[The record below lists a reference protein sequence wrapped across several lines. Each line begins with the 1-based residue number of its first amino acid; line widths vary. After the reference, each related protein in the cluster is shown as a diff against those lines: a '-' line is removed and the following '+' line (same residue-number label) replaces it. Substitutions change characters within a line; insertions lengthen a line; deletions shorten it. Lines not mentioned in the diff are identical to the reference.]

1 MRYDSI
7 EKFNPPPPQRTMNM
21 RKHTLLLFL
30 LLMAMPVLAENRS
43 FRQAREIAER
53 HAAKN
58 GAHIGQQS
66 VKRAKV
72 LNKQQSTTSSRGYY
86 VFPHDGNC
94 GYTIVSGDDRMP
106 EIVGYS
112 TTDTYSEENM
122 PDGMKH
128 LMQAYEAMATA
139 LANGDAK
146 VERCLAEKEALAA
159 DSTYRQP
166 RVEPLLADIAW
177 GQTEPYNNLCP
188 MYDGQRRTVTGC
200 VATAMA
206 QLMMYYK
213 YPQTLKSD
221 IPAYQTS
228 SYQLD
233 MPSVSAGE
241 RYDWD
246 NMLPQYSGSAYTAAQ
261 ANAVAKLMY
270 HCGLSAKADYGP
282 STGTNCTPDVLVKY
296 WGYDPDVIKQLYRE
310 NFSLRRW
317 TYILDAELRAS
328 RPVLYGGVSTTSG
341 GHAFLCDGTD
351 GDGLYHINWGWNGWS
366 NGYFD
371 ITILNSDYSGTE
383 STTAPADGFN
393 YSCDMIVG
401 IMPDNGVADAP
412 LIETPLLKAR
422 ENEGVGCELL
432 TTERADTSG
441 SFRLSIAAE
450 FVNEEKTAFD
460 GYAGVGLKDESGIYL
475 PLSTSKIY
483 LEGMM
488 EDGSCYIEPLTFE
501 IDYSFPK
508 GRTRI
513 YQIYSTDGNT
523 WQQCGN
529 YGKLCYNFYG
539 KLFYEFD
546 ATDTTL
552 RMAEDTLSASLASVD
567 EFVEGYD
574 ASFNLTTST
583 TACSEQMV
591 MLYVYGS
598 QTPDKPSEYAQS
610 LYVNIPAKGHV
621 TRRFALRPPSAG
633 DLYVWVCDKDGRE
646 LVSAQKFEVAE
657 SQAPIL
663 TLASKHVNTTAGDLE
678 TENAYLWGYRTAVP
692 RVNADKAVL
701 TYNVRNDGGLCYAN
715 ARLTSAA
722 FNSSTPDGVY
732 SSQSKRV
739 KLSGNGA
746 VTTLTFTLPL
756 ADYEDMRSLRCYL
769 TLYNSSVS
777 AEIMDL
783 DVSEIPEVKYYMV
796 DNPNRYWIQRGS
808 ALLFYI
814 AGAPVGVHHIQASGN
829 SLTVQGGHGC
839 MVLMSEMPRKVGI
852 YNLQGQCVKY
862 VAVEAGQ
869 QQNISLPSGI
879 YVVEGKKVIVY

>member
-1 MRYDSI
+1 
-7 EKFNPPPPQRTMNM
+7 
-21 RKHTLLLFL
+21 
-30 LLMAMPVLAENRS
+30 
-43 FRQAREIAER
+43 
-53 HAAKN
+53 
-58 GAHIGQQS
+58 
-66 VKRAKV
+66 
-72 LNKQQSTTSSRGYY
+72 
-86 VFPHDGNC
+86 
-94 GYTIVSGDDRMP
+94 
-106 EIVGYS
+106 
-112 TTDTYSEENM
+112 
-122 PDGMKH
+122 
-128 LMQAYEAMATA
+128 
-139 LANGDAK
+139 
-146 VERCLAEKEALAA
+146 
-159 DSTYRQP
+159 
-166 RVEPLLADIAW
+166 
-177 GQTEPYNNLCP
+177 
-188 MYDGQRRTVTGC
+188 
-200 VATAMA
+200 
-206 QLMMYYK
+206 
-213 YPQTLKSD
+213 
-221 IPAYQTS
+221 
-228 SYQLD
+228 

-246 NMLPQYSGSAYTAAQ
+246 NMLPQYSGGAYTAAQ

-270 HCGLSAKADYGP
+270 HCGLSVKADYGP
-282 STGTNCTPDVLVKY
+282 STSAWCPPNVLVKY
-296 WGYDPDVIKQLYRE
+296 WGYDPDVIKQLNRE
-310 NFSLRRW
+310 DFSLREW
-317 TYILDAELRAS
+317 TAILDAELRAS
-328 RPVLYGGVSTTSG
+328 RPVYYSGVSFTSG
-341 GHAFLCDGTD
+341 GHAFLCDGAD
-351 GDGLYHINWGWNGWS
+351 GDGLYHINWGWSGWS

-383 STTAPADGFN
+383 SATAPADGYN
-393 YSCDMIVG
+393 YSCRMIVG

-412 LIETPLLKAR
+412 LIETPQLKAL
-422 ENEGVGCELL
+422 EDEGVGCELL
-432 TTERADTSG
+432 TTERADANG
-441 SFRLSIAAE
+441 SFKLRINAE
-450 FVNEEKTAFD
+450 FGNDDKTAFE
-460 GYAGVGLKDESGIYL
+460 GYAGVCLEDEKGTCTL
-475 PLSTSKIY
+475 LGARKVY
-483 LEGMM
+483 LEGM
-488 EDGSCYIEPLTFE
+488 EENGAYYFWSLTFE
-501 IDYSFPK
+501 IGYSFPT

-513 YQIYSTDGNT
+513 YQIYSTDGET

-529 YGKLCYNFYG
+529 SDKLC
-539 KLFYEFD
+539 YEFD

-552 RMAEDTLSASLASVD
+552 RMVEDTLSASLASVD

-583 TACSEQMV
+583 TACSEQNV

-598 QTPDKPSEYAQS
+598 QTPDKPSVCAQS

-633 DLYVWVCDKDGRE
+633 DLYVWVCDEDGRE

-678 TENAYLWGYRTAVP
+678 TKNAYLWGYRTAVP
-692 RVNADKAVL
+692 RVNADEAVL

-715 ARLTSAA
+715 ARLTSVA

-739 KLSGNGA
+739 RLSGNGA

-756 ADYEDMRSLRCYL
+756 ADYEDLRSRSCYL
-769 TLYNSSVS
+769 TLYNSSES

-796 DNPNRYWIQRGS
+796 DSPNRYWIQRGS

>member
-1 MRYDSI
+1 
-7 EKFNPPPPQRTMNM
+7 MNM

-58 GAHIGQQS
+58 GAHIGLQS

-166 RVEPLLADIAW
+166 RVAPLLADVVW

-228 SYQLD
+228 SYQLN
-233 MPSVSAGE
+233 MPLVSAGE

-270 HCGLSAKADYGP
+270 HCGLSAKADHGP
-282 STGTNCTPDVLVKY
+282 STGAWCTPYVLVKY
-296 WGYDPDVIKQLYRE
+296 WGYDPDVIKHLYRE
-310 NFSLRRW
+310 KFSLREW
-317 TYILDAELRAS
+317 TAILDAELQAS
-328 RPVLYGGVSTTSG
+328 RPVYYTGCSTTSG
-341 GHAFLCDGTD
+341 GHAFLCDGAD
-351 GDGLYHINWGWNGWS
+351 GNGLYHINWGWSGWN

-371 ITILNSDYSGTE
+371 ITVLNSDYSGAE
-383 STTAPADGFN
+383 SATAPADGYN
-393 YSCDMIVG
+393 YTCKMIVG

-412 LIETPLLKAR
+412 LIVTPLLTAD
-422 ENEGVGCELL
+422 ENEWVGCDLL
-432 TTERADTSG
+432 TTERADANGT
-441 SFRLSIAAE
+441 FRLSIAAE
-450 FVNEEKTAFD
+450 FGNYEKTAFD

-483 LEGMM
+483 LGGMG
-488 EDGSCYIEPLTFE
+488 EYGSYYSEPLRFK
-501 IDYSFPK
+501 IDYSFPE

-513 YQIYSTDGNT
+513 YQIYSTDGET

-529 YGKLCYNFYG
+529 SDKLC
-539 KLFYEFD
+539 YEFD

-552 RMAEDTLSASLASVD
+552 RMVEDTLSASLASVD
-567 EFVEGYD
+567 EFVEGYG
-574 ASFNLTTST
+574 ASFNLTAST
-583 TACSEQMV
+583 TACSEQDV

-598 QTPDKPSEYAQS
+598 QTPEKPSEYAQS
-610 LYVNIPAKGHV
+610 LHVNIPAKGHV

-633 DLYVWVCDKDGRE
+633 DLYVWVCDEDGRE

-657 SQAPIL
+657 SQTPML

-701 TYNVRNDGGLCYAN
+701 AYNVRNDGGLCYAN
-715 ARLTSAA
+715 ALLASFA
-722 FNSSTPDGVY
+722 FNSSTPDGVF

-756 ADYEDMRSLRCYL
+756 ADYEDLRSLSCDL
-769 TLYNSSVS
+769 TLYDSSES
-777 AEIMDL
+777 TEIMDL
-783 DVSEIPEVKYYMV
+783 DVSEIEIPEVKYYIV
-796 DNPNRYWIQRGS
+796 DNSNRYWVQRGS
-808 ALLFYI
+808 TLIFYI
-814 AGAPVGVHHIQASGN
+814 AGAPVGVHHIQVSGN
-829 SLTVQGGHGC
+829 SLTVQGGPGC
-839 MVLMSEMPRKVGI
+839 VALMSEMPRKVGI
-852 YNLQGQCVKY
+852 YNLQGQCVKH
-862 VAVEAGQ
+862 VAVEADQ

>member
-1 MRYDSI
+1 
-7 EKFNPPPPQRTMNM
+7 MNM

-58 GAHIGQQS
+58 GAHIGLQS

-128 LMQAYEAMATA
+128 LMQAYEAMAAA

-146 VERCLAEKEALAA
+146 AERCLAEKEALAA

-166 RVEPLLADIAW
+166 RVAPLLADVAW

-228 SYQLD
+228 SYQLN
-233 MPSVSAGE
+233 MPLVSAGE

-270 HCGLSAKADYGP
+270 HCGLSAKADHGP
-282 STGTNCTPDVLVKY
+282 STGAWCTPYVLVKY
-296 WGYDPDVIKQLYRE
+296 WGYDPDVIKHLYRE
-310 NFSLRRW
+310 KFSLREW
-317 TYILDAELRAS
+317 TAILDAELQAS
-328 RPVLYGGVSTTSG
+328 RPVYYTGCSTTSG
-341 GHAFLCDGTD
+341 GHAFLCDGAD
-351 GDGLYHINWGWNGWS
+351 GNGLYHINWGWSGWN

-371 ITILNSDYSGTE
+371 ITVLNSDYSGAE
-383 STTAPADGFN
+383 SATAPADGYN
-393 YSCDMIVG
+393 YTCKMIVG

-412 LIETPLLKAR
+412 LIVTPLLTAD
-422 ENEGVGCELL
+422 ENEWVGCDLL
-432 TTERADTSG
+432 TTERADANGT
-441 SFRLSIAAE
+441 FRLSIAAE
-450 FVNEEKTAFD
+450 FGNYERTAFD

-483 LEGMM
+483 LGGMG
-488 EDGSCYIEPLTFE
+488 EYGSYYSEPLRFK
-501 IDYSFPK
+501 IDYSFPE

-513 YQIYSTDGNT
+513 YQIYSTDGET

-529 YGKLCYNFYG
+529 SDKLC
-539 KLFYEFD
+539 YEFD

-552 RMAEDTLSASLASVD
+552 RMVEDTLSASLASVD
-567 EFVEGYD
+567 EFVEGYG
-574 ASFNLTTST
+574 ASFNLTAST
-583 TACSEQMV
+583 TACSEQDV

-598 QTPDKPSEYAQS
+598 QTPEKPSEYAQS
-610 LYVNIPAKGHV
+610 LHVNIPAKGHV

-633 DLYVWVCDKDGRE
+633 DLYVWVCDEDGRE

-657 SQAPIL
+657 SQTPML

-701 TYNVRNDGGLCYAN
+701 AYNVRNDGGLCYAN
-715 ARLTSAA
+715 ALLASFA
-722 FNSSTPDGVY
+722 FNSSTPDGVF

-756 ADYEDMRSLRCYL
+756 ADYEDLRSLSCDL
-769 TLYNSSVS
+769 TLYDSSES
-777 AEIMDL
+777 TEIMDL
-783 DVSEIPEVKYYMV
+783 DVSEIEIPEVKYYIV
-796 DNPNRYWIQRGS
+796 DNSNRYWVQRGS
-808 ALLFYI
+808 TLIFYI
-814 AGAPVGVHHIQASGN
+814 AGAPVGVHHIQVSGN
-829 SLTVQGGHGC
+829 SLTVQGGPGC
-839 MVLMSEMPRKVGI
+839 VALMSEMPRKVGI
-852 YNLQGQCVKY
+852 YNLQGQCIKY

>member
-1 MRYDSI
+1 
-7 EKFNPPPPQRTMNM
+7 
-21 RKHTLLLFL
+21 
-30 LLMAMPVLAENRS
+30 
-43 FRQAREIAER
+43 
-53 HAAKN
+53 
-58 GAHIGQQS
+58 
-66 VKRAKV
+66 
-72 LNKQQSTTSSRGYY
+72 
-86 VFPHDGNC
+86 
-94 GYTIVSGDDRMP
+94 
-106 EIVGYS
+106 
-112 TTDTYSEENM
+112 
-122 PDGMKH
+122 
-128 LMQAYEAMATA
+128 
-139 LANGDAK
+139 
-146 VERCLAEKEALAA
+146 
-159 DSTYRQP
+159 
-166 RVEPLLADIAW
+166 
-177 GQTEPYNNLCP
+177 

-221 IPAYQTS
+221 IPAYQTK

-246 NMLPQYSGSAYTAAQ
+246 NMLPQYSGSAYTAEQ
-261 ANAVAKLMY
+261 ANAVAKFMY
-270 HCGLSAKADYGP
+270 HCGLSFEADYGP
-282 STGTNCTPDVLVKY
+282 STSAWCRPNVLVKY
-296 WGYDPDVIKQLYRE
+296 WGYDPDVIRPLYRE
-310 NFSLRRW
+310 KFSLREW
-317 TYILDAELRAS
+317 TAILDAELQAL
-328 RPVLYGGVSTTSG
+328 RPVYYRGCSTISG
-341 GHAFLCDGTD
+341 SHAFLCDGAD
-351 GDGLYHINWGWNGWS
+351 GNGLYHINWGWSGWS

-371 ITILNSDYSGTE
+371 ITVLNSDYSGAE
-383 STTAPADGFN
+383 SATAPADGFN
-393 YSCDMIVG
+393 YTCSMIVG

-412 LIETPLLKAR
+412 LIVTPLLTAAK
-422 ENEGVGCELL
+422 NEWVGCDLL
-432 TTERADTSG
+432 TTERADANW

-450 FVNEEKTAFD
+450 FANYERTAFD
-460 GYAGVGLKDESGIYL
+460 GYVGVGLKDESGIYL

-483 LEGMM
+483 LGGMG
-488 EDGSCYIEPLTFE
+488 ENGSYYSEPLRFK
-501 IDYSFPK
+501 INYSFPE

-529 YGKLCYNFYG
+529 SD

-552 RMAEDTLSASLASVD
+552 RMVEDTLSASLASVD
-567 EFVEGYD
+567 EFVEGYG
-574 ASFNLTTST
+574 ASFNLTAST
-583 TACSEQMV
+583 TACREQMV

-598 QTPDKPSEYAQS
+598 QTPDKPSECAQP

-633 DLYVWVCDKDGRE
+633 DLYVWVCDEDGRE

-657 SQAPIL
+657 SQTPIL

-692 RVNADKAVL
+692 RVNADEAVL

-715 ARLTSAA
+715 ALLVSVA
-722 FNSSTPDGVY
+722 FNSSTPDGVI

-756 ADYEDMRSLRCYL
+756 ADYEDLRSLSCYL
-769 TLYNSSVS
+769 TLYNSSES

-796 DNPNRYWIQRGS
+796 DSPNWYWLQKS
-808 ALLFYI
+808 SDFMFYI
-814 AGAPVGVHHIQASGN
+814 AGAPVGVHHIQVKDNG
-829 SLTVQGGHGC
+829 LTVQGGHGC
-839 MVLMSEMPRKVGI
+839 MMLMSEMPRKVGI
-852 YNLQGQCVKY
+852 YNLQGQCIKH

>member
-1 MRYDSI
+1 
-7 EKFNPPPPQRTMNM
+7 MNM

-58 GAHIGQQS
+58 GAHIGLQS

-146 VERCLAEKEALAA
+146 AERCLAEKEALAA

-188 MYDGQRRTVTGC
+188 MYDDQRRTVTGC

-206 QLMMYYK
+206 QLMMYYQ

-221 IPAYQTS
+221 IPAYKTD

-233 MPSVSAGE
+233 MPLVSAGE

-270 HCGLSAKADYGP
+270 HCGLSAKADHGP
-282 STGTNCTPDVLVKY
+282 STGAWCTPYVLVKY
-296 WGYDPDVIKQLYRE
+296 WGYDPDVIKHLYRE
-310 NFSLRRW
+310 KFSLREW
-317 TYILDAELRAS
+317 TAILDAELQAS
-328 RPVLYGGVSTTSG
+328 RPVYYTGCSTTSG
-341 GHAFLCDGTD
+341 GHAFLCDGAD
-351 GDGLYHINWGWNGWS
+351 GNGLYHINWGWSGWS

-371 ITILNSDYSGTE
+371 ITVLNSDYSGAE
-383 STTAPADGFN
+383 SATAPADGYN
-393 YSCDMIVG
+393 NTCKMIVG

-412 LIETPLLKAR
+412 LIVTPLLTAD
-422 ENEGVGCELL
+422 ENEWVGCDLL
-432 TTERADTSG
+432 TAERADANGT
-441 SFRLSIAAE
+441 FRISIAAE
-450 FVNEEKTAFD
+450 FGNYEKTAFD

-483 LEGMM
+483 LGGMG
-488 EDGSCYIEPLTFE
+488 EYGSYYSKPLRFK
-501 IDYSFPK
+501 IDYSFPE

-513 YQIYSTDGNT
+513 YQIYSTDGET

-529 YGKLCYNFYG
+529 SDKLC
-539 KLFYEFD
+539 YEFD

-552 RMAEDTLSASLASVD
+552 RMVEDTLSASLASVD
-567 EFVEGYD
+567 EFVEGYG
-574 ASFNLTTST
+574 ASFNLTAST
-583 TACSEQMV
+583 TACSEQNV

-598 QTPDKPSEYAQS
+598 QTPEKPSEYAQS

-621 TRRFALRPPSAG
+621 IRRFALRPPSAG
-633 DLYVWVCDKDGRE
+633 DLYVWVCDEDGRE

-657 SQAPIL
+657 NQTPML

-692 RVNADKAVL
+692 RVNADEAVL

-715 ARLTSAA
+715 ACLMSFA
-722 FNSSTPDGVY
+722 FNSSTPDGVF

-746 VTTLTFTLPL
+746 VTTLTFTQPL
-756 ADYEDMRSLRCYL
+756 ADYEDLRSLSCDL
-769 TLYNSSVS
+769 TLYDSSES
-777 AEIMDL
+777 TEIMDLDL
-783 DVSEIPEVKYYMV
+783 DVSEIPEVKYYIV
-796 DNPNRYWIQRGS
+796 DNSNRYWVQRGS
-808 ALLFYI
+808 TLIFYI
-814 AGAPVGVHHIQASGN
+814 AGAPVGVHHIQVSGN
-829 SLTVQGGHGC
+829 SLTVQGGPGC
-839 MVLMSEMPRKVGI
+839 MTLMSEMPRQVGI
-852 YNLQGQCVKY
+852 YNLQGQCIKY

>member
-1 MRYDSI
+1 MKR
-7 EKFNPPPPQRTMNM
+7 
-21 RKHTLLLFL
+21 HTLLLFL

-58 GAHIGQQS
+58 GAHIGLQS

-122 PDGMKH
+122 PDGMKY

-146 VERCLAEKEALAA
+146 AERCLAEKEALAV

-166 RVEPLLADIAW
+166 RVAPLLADVAW
-177 GQTEPYNNLCP
+177 GQSEPYNNLCP

-221 IPAYQTS
+221 IPAYQTET
-228 SYQLD
+228 YQLD

-270 HCGLSAKADYGP
+270 HCGLSVKADYGP
-282 STGTNCTPDVLVKY
+282 ETGTNCTPDVLVKY

-317 TYILDAELRAS
+317 TAILDAELRAS

-351 GDGLYHINWGWNGWS
+351 GDGLYHINWGWSGWS

-383 STTAPADGFN
+383 SATAPADGFN

-412 LIETPLLKAR
+412 LIETPLLKAL
-422 ENEGVGCELL
+422 ENEGIGCELL

-441 SFRLSIAAE
+441 SFRLSITAKFE
-450 FVNEEKTAFD
+450 NDEETAFE
-460 GYAGVGLKDESGIYL
+460 GYAGVCLEDEDGVCTL
-475 PLSTSKIY
+475 LSARKIY
-483 LEGMM
+483 L
-488 EDGSCYIEPLTFE
+488 DGRVGNRVYYVPLTFGV
-501 IDYSFPK
+501 DYSFPK
-508 GRTRI
+508 GRSRI
-513 YQIYSTDGNT
+513 YHVYTTDDGET
-523 WQQCGN
+523 WTQCGFVN
-529 YGKLCYNFYG
+529 KA
-539 KLFYEFD
+539 FYEFD

-552 RMAEDTLSASLASVD
+552 RMVEDTLSASLANVD

-574 ASFNLTTST
+574 AKFNLTAST
-583 TACSEQMV
+583 TACSEQKI

-598 QTPDKPSEYAQS
+598 QTPDKPSEYAQC

-633 DLYVWVCDKDGRE
+633 DLYVWVCDEDGHE
-646 LVSAQKFEVAE
+646 LVSAQKFVVAE

-663 TLASKHVNTTAGDLE
+663 TLASKEVNTTAGDFE
-678 TENAYLWGYRTAVP
+678 TEYAYFFSHHLAVP
-692 RVNADKAVL
+692 RVNADEAIV
-701 TYNVRNDGGLCYAN
+701 TYDVRNDGGLCYAY
-715 ARLTSAA
+715 AELLSVA

-739 KLSGNGA
+739 KLPGNGT
-746 VTTLTFTLPL
+746 VTTLSYTLPL
-756 ADYEDMRSLRCYL
+756 ADYEDLRSVRCYL
-769 TLYNSSVS
+769 TLYNSSES
-777 AEIMDL
+777 SEIMDL
-783 DVSEIPEVKYYMV
+783 DVSEIPEVKYYMI
-796 DNPNRYWIQRGS
+796 DSPNRYWIQRGP
-808 ALLFYI
+808 ALIFYI
-814 AGAPVGVHHIQASGN
+814 AGAPVGVHHIQVSGN

-839 MVLMSEMPRKVGI
+839 MVLMSEMPRQVGI
-852 YNLQGQCVKY
+852 YNLQGQCIKY
-862 VAVEAGQ
+862 VAVGAGQ

>member
-1 MRYDSI
+1 
-7 EKFNPPPPQRTMNM
+7 MNM

-58 GAHIGQQS
+58 GAHIGLQS

-166 RVEPLLADIAW
+166 RVAPLLADVAW
-177 GQTEPYNNLCP
+177 GQSEPYNNLCP

-221 IPAYQTS
+221 IPAYQTK

-270 HCGLSAKADYGP
+270 HCGLSFEADYGP
-282 STGTNCTPDVLVKY
+282 SSTSAWCRPNVLVKY
-296 WGYDPDVIKQLYRE
+296 WGYDPDVIRPLYRE
-310 NFSLRRW
+310 KFSLREW
-317 TYILDAELRAS
+317 TAILDAELQAL
-328 RPVLYGGVSTTSG
+328 RPVYYRGCSTTSG
-341 GHAFLCDGTD
+341 SHAFLCDGAD
-351 GDGLYHINWGWNGWS
+351 GNGLYHINWGWSGWS

-371 ITILNSDYSGTE
+371 ITVLNSDYSGAE
-383 STTAPADGFN
+383 SATAPADGFN
-393 YSCDMIVG
+393 YTCSMIVG

-412 LIETPLLKAR
+412 LIVTPLLTAAK
-422 ENEGVGCELL
+422 NEWVGCDLL
-432 TTERADTSG
+432 TTERADANW

-450 FVNEEKTAFD
+450 FANYERTAFD

-483 LEGMM
+483 LGGMG
-488 EDGSCYIEPLTFE
+488 ENGSYYSEPLRFK
-501 IDYSFPK
+501 INYSFPE

-529 YGKLCYNFYG
+529 SD

-552 RMAEDTLSASLASVD
+552 RMVEDTLSTSLASVD
-567 EFVEGYD
+567 EFVEGYG
-574 ASFNLTTST
+574 ASFNLTAST
-583 TACSEQMV
+583 TACREQMV

-598 QTPDKPSEYAQS
+598 QTPDKPSECAQP

-633 DLYVWVCDKDGRE
+633 DLYVWVCDEDGRE

-657 SQAPIL
+657 NQTPML

-692 RVNADKAVL
+692 RVNAYKAVL
-701 TYNVRNDGGLCYAN
+701 AYNVRNDGGLCYAN
-715 ARLTSAA
+715 ACLTSFA
-722 FNSSTPDGVY
+722 FNSSTPDGVF

-756 ADYEDMRSLRCYL
+756 ADYEDLRSLSCDL
-769 TLYNSSVS
+769 TLYDSSES
-777 AEIMDL
+777 TEIMDLDL
-783 DVSEIPEVKYYMV
+783 DVSEIPEVKYYIV
-796 DNPNRYWIQRGS
+796 DNSNRYWVQRGS
-808 ALLFYI
+808 TLIFYI
-814 AGAPVGVHHIQASGN
+814 AGAPVGVHHIQVSGN
-829 SLTVQGGHGC
+829 SLTVQGGPGC
-839 MVLMSEMPRKVGI
+839 MMLMSEMPRQVGI
-852 YNLQGQCVKY
+852 YNLQGQCIKY
-862 VAVEAGQ
+862 VAVEAGR

>member
-1 MRYDSI
+1 
-7 EKFNPPPPQRTMNM
+7 M

-43 FRQAREIAER
+43 FRQACEIAER

-58 GAHIGQQS
+58 GAHIGLQS

-146 VERCLAEKEALAA
+146 AERCLAEKEALAA

-166 RVEPLLADIAW
+166 RVAPLLADVVW

-188 MYDGQRRTVTGC
+188 MYDDQRRTVTGC

-206 QLMMYYK
+206 QLMMYYQ
-213 YPQTLKSD
+213 YPQMLKSD
-221 IPAYQTS
+221 IPAYQTD

-270 HCGLSAKADYGP
+270 HCGLSVEADYGP
-282 STGTNCTPDVLVKY
+282 SSTSALCTPNVLVKY
-296 WGYDPDVIKQLYRE
+296 WGYDPDVIKFLYRK
-310 NFSLRRW
+310 NFSLREW
-317 TYILDAELRAS
+317 TAILDAELQAS
-328 RPVLYGGVSTTSG
+328 RPVYYSGFSTTSG
-341 GHAFLCDGTD
+341 GHAFLCDGAD
-351 GDGLYHINWGWNGWS
+351 GDGLYHINWGWSGWS

-371 ITILNSDYSGTE
+371 ITVLNSDYSGTE
-383 STTAPADGFN
+383 SATAPADGYN
-393 YSCDMIVG
+393 YSCRMIVG

-412 LIETPLLKAR
+412 LIETPLLKAL
-422 ENEGVGCELL
+422 ENEEVGCELL
-432 TTERADTSG
+432 TTERADANG
-441 SFRLSIAAE
+441 SFRLSIAAD
-450 FVNEEKTAFD
+450 FLNDEEAAFD
-460 GYAGVGLKDESGIYL
+460 GYAGVGLKDENGIYL

-483 LEGMM
+483 LEGR
-488 EDGSCYIEPLTFE
+488 EENGSYYAPLTFE

-529 YGKLCYNFYG
+529 SD

-552 RMAEDTLSASLASVD
+552 RMVEDTLSASLASVD

-574 ASFNLTTST
+574 ASFNLTAST
-583 TACSEQMV
+583 TACSEQNV

-598 QTPDKPSEYAQS
+598 QTPDKPSVCAQS

-633 DLYVWVCDKDGRE
+633 DLYVWVCDEDGRE

-678 TENAYLWGYRTAVP
+678 TKNAYLWGYRAAVP
-692 RVNADKAVL
+692 RVNADEAVL

-715 ARLTSAA
+715 ARFTSVA

-732 SSQSKRV
+732 SSLSKRV

-756 ADYEDMRSLRCYL
+756 ADYEDLRSLRCYL
-769 TLYNSSVS
+769 TLYNSSES

-783 DVSEIPEVKYYMV
+783 DVSEIPEVKYYMI
-796 DNPNRYWIQRGS
+796 DSPNRYWIQRGP
-808 ALLFYI
+808 ALIFYI
-814 AGAPVGVHHIQASGN
+814 AGAPVGVHHIHTSGN

-839 MVLMSEMPRKVGI
+839 MMLMSEMPRKVGI
-852 YNLQGQCVKY
+852 YNLQGQCIKY

-879 YVVEGKKVIVY
+879 YVVEGEKVVVY

>member
-1 MRYDSI
+1 
-7 EKFNPPPPQRTMNM
+7 MNM

-58 GAHIGQQS
+58 GAHIGLQS

-166 RVEPLLADIAW
+166 RVAPLLADVAW
-177 GQTEPYNNLCP
+177 GQSEPYNNLCP

-221 IPAYQTS
+221 IPAYQTK

-282 STGTNCTPDVLVKY
+282 STGAWCRPNVLVKY
-296 WGYDPDVIKQLYRE
+296 WGYDPDVIRPLYRE
-310 NFSLRRW
+310 RFSLREW
-317 TYILDAELRAS
+317 TAILDAELQAS
-328 RPVLYGGVSTTSG
+328 RPVYYNGFSTTSG
-341 GHAFLCDGTD
+341 GHAFLCDGAD
-351 GDGLYHINWGWNGWS
+351 GAGLYHINWGWSGWS

-371 ITILNSDYSGTE
+371 ITVLNSDYSGTE
-383 STTAPADGFN
+383 SATAPADGYN
-393 YSCDMIVG
+393 YSCSMIVG

-412 LIETPLLKAR
+412 LIETPLLKALD
-422 ENEGVGCELL
+422 NERVGCELL
-432 TTERADTSG
+432 TTERADANG
-441 SFRLSIAAE
+441 SFRLSIAAD
-450 FVNEEKTAFD
+450 FLNDEEAAFD
-460 GYAGVGLKDESGIYL
+460 GYAGVGLKDENGIYL

-483 LEGMM
+483 LEGR
-488 EDGSCYIEPLTFE
+488 EENGSYYAPLTFE

-529 YGKLCYNFYG
+529 SG

-552 RMAEDTLSASLASVD
+552 RMVEDTLAASLASVD

-574 ASFNLTTST
+574 ASFNLTAST
-583 TACSEQMV
+583 TACSEQNV

-621 TRRFALRPPSAG
+621 TRRFALRPPSVG

-678 TENAYLWGYRTAVP
+678 TENAYLWGYRAAVP
-692 RVNADKAVL
+692 RVNADEAVL

-715 ARLTSAA
+715 ARLTSVA
-722 FNSSTPDGVY
+722 FNSSTPGGVY

-756 ADYEDMRSLRCYL
+756 ADYEDLRSRRCYL
-769 TLYNSSVS
+769 TLYNSSES

-783 DVSEIPEVKYYMV
+783 DVSEIPRVKYYMV
-796 DNPNRYWIQRGS
+796 DSPNRYWIQSGS
-808 ALLFYI
+808 ALIFYI

>member
-1 MRYDSI
+1 
-7 EKFNPPPPQRTMNM
+7 
-21 RKHTLLLFL
+21 
-30 LLMAMPVLAENRS
+30 
-43 FRQAREIAER
+43 
-53 HAAKN
+53 
-58 GAHIGQQS
+58 
-66 VKRAKV
+66 
-72 LNKQQSTTSSRGYY
+72 
-86 VFPHDGNC
+86 
-94 GYTIVSGDDRMP
+94 
-106 EIVGYS
+106 
-112 TTDTYSEENM
+112 
-122 PDGMKH
+122 
-128 LMQAYEAMATA
+128 
-139 LANGDAK
+139 
-146 VERCLAEKEALAA
+146 
-159 DSTYRQP
+159 
-166 RVEPLLADIAW
+166 
-177 GQTEPYNNLCP
+177 
-188 MYDGQRRTVTGC
+188 
-200 VATAMA
+200 
-206 QLMMYYK
+206 
-213 YPQTLKSD
+213 
-221 IPAYQTS
+221 
-228 SYQLD
+228 

-246 NMLPQYSGSAYTAAQ
+246 NMLPQYSVSAYTAAQ

-282 STGTNCTPDVLVKY
+282 STSALCTPNVLVKY
-296 WGYDPDVIKQLYRE
+296 WGYDPDVIRPLYRE
-310 NFSLRRW
+310 NFSLREW
-317 TYILDAELRAS
+317 TAILDAELQAL
-328 RPVLYGGVSTTSG
+328 RPVYYRGCSTTSG
-341 GHAFLCDGTD
+341 SHAFLCDGAD
-351 GDGLYHINWGWNGWS
+351 GNGLYHINWGWSGWS

-371 ITILNSDYSGTE
+371 ITVLNSDYSGAE
-383 STTAPADGFN
+383 SATAPADGFN
-393 YSCDMIVG
+393 YTCSMIVG

-412 LIETPLLKAR
+412 LIVTPLLTADK
-422 ENEGVGCELL
+422 NEWVGCDLL
-432 TTERADTSG
+432 TTERADANW

-450 FVNEEKTAFD
+450 FANYERTAFD

-483 LEGMM
+483 LGGMG
-488 EDGSCYIEPLTFE
+488 ENGSYYSEPLRFK
-501 IDYSFPK
+501 INYSFPE

-529 YGKLCYNFYG
+529 SD

-552 RMAEDTLSASLASVD
+552 RMVEDTLAASLASVD
-567 EFVEGYD
+567 EFVEGCD
-574 ASFNLTTST
+574 ASFNLTAST
-583 TACSEQMV
+583 TACREQMV

-598 QTPDKPSEYAQS
+598 QTPDKPSECAQP

-633 DLYVWVCDKDGRE
+633 DLYVWVCDEDGRE

-657 SQAPIL
+657 SQTPIL

-715 ARLTSAA
+715 ALLVSVA
-722 FNSSTPDGVY
+722 FNSSTPDGVI

-756 ADYEDMRSLRCYL
+756 ADYEDLRSLSCYL
-769 TLYNSSVS
+769 TLYNSSES

-796 DNPNRYWIQRGS
+796 DSPNWYWLQKS
-808 ALLFYI
+808 SDFMFYI
-814 AGAPVGVHHIQASGN
+814 AGAPVGVHHIQVKDNG
-829 SLTVQGGHGC
+829 LTVQGGHGC
-839 MVLMSEMPRKVGI
+839 MMLMSEMPRKVGI
-852 YNLQGQCVKY
+852 YNLQGQCIKH

>member
-1 MRYDSI
+1 
-7 EKFNPPPPQRTMNM
+7 MNM

-58 GAHIGQQS
+58 GAHIGLQS

-166 RVEPLLADIAW
+166 RVAPLLADVAW
-177 GQTEPYNNLCP
+177 GQSEPYNNLCP

-221 IPAYQTS
+221 IPAYQTK

-246 NMLPQYSGSAYTAAQ
+246 NMLPQYSGSAYTAEQ

-270 HCGLSAKADYGP
+270 HCGLSAKADHGP
-282 STGTNCTPDVLVKY
+282 STGAWCTPYVLVKY
-296 WGYDPDVIKQLYRE
+296 WGYDPDVIKHLYRE
-310 NFSLRRW
+310 KFSLREW
-317 TYILDAELRAS
+317 TAILDAELQAS
-328 RPVLYGGVSTTSG
+328 RPVYYTGCSTTSG
-341 GHAFLCDGTD
+341 GHAFLCDGAD
-351 GDGLYHINWGWNGWS
+351 GNGLYHINWGWSGWN

-371 ITILNSDYSGTE
+371 ITVLNSDYSGAE
-383 STTAPADGFN
+383 SATAPADGYN
-393 YSCDMIVG
+393 YTCKMIVG

-412 LIETPLLKAR
+412 LIVTPLLTAD
-422 ENEGVGCELL
+422 ENEWVGCDLL
-432 TTERADTSG
+432 TTERADANGT
-441 SFRLSIAAE
+441 FRLSIAAE
-450 FVNEEKTAFD
+450 FGNYEKTAFD

-483 LEGMM
+483 LGGMG
-488 EDGSCYIEPLTFE
+488 EYGSYYSEPLRFK
-501 IDYSFPK
+501 IDYSFPE

-513 YQIYSTDGNT
+513 YQIYSTDGET

-529 YGKLCYNFYG
+529 SDKLC
-539 KLFYEFD
+539 YEFD

-552 RMAEDTLSASLASVD
+552 RMVEDTLSASLASVD
-567 EFVEGYD
+567 EFVEGYG
-574 ASFNLTTST
+574 ASFNLTAST
-583 TACSEQMV
+583 TACSEQDV

-598 QTPDKPSEYAQS
+598 QTPEKPSEYAQS
-610 LYVNIPAKGHV
+610 LHVNIPAKGHV

-633 DLYVWVCDKDGRE
+633 DLYVWVCDEDGRE

-657 SQAPIL
+657 SQTPML
-663 TLASKHVNTTAGDLE
+663 TLASKHVNTTAGNLE

-701 TYNVRNDGGLCYAN
+701 AYNVRNDGGLCYAN
-715 ARLTSAA
+715 ALLASFA
-722 FNSSTPDGVY
+722 FNSSTPDGVF

-756 ADYEDMRSLRCYL
+756 ADYEDLRSLSCDL
-769 TLYNSSVS
+769 TLYDSSES
-777 AEIMDL
+777 TEIMDL
-783 DVSEIPEVKYYMV
+783 DVSEIEIPEVKYYIV
-796 DNPNRYWIQRGS
+796 DNSNRYWVQRGS
-808 ALLFYI
+808 TLIFYI
-814 AGAPVGVHHIQASGN
+814 AGAPVGVHHIQVSGN
-829 SLTVQGGHGC
+829 SLTVQGGPGC
-839 MVLMSEMPRKVGI
+839 VALMSEMPRKVGI
-852 YNLQGQCVKY
+852 YNLQGQCIKY

>member
-1 MRYDSI
+1 
-7 EKFNPPPPQRTMNM
+7 MNM

-30 LLMAMPVLAENRS
+30 LLIAMPVLAENRS

-72 LNKQQSTTSSRGYY
+72 LNKQHSTTSSRGYY

-128 LMQAYEAMATA
+128 LMQVYEAMATA

-146 VERCLAEKEALAA
+146 VERCLAEKKALAA
-159 DSTYRQP
+159 DSTYQQP
-166 RVEPLLADIAW
+166 RVAPLLADIVW

-188 MYDGQRRTVTGC
+188 MYDDQRRTLNGC
-200 VATAMA
+200 VPTAMA
-206 QLMMYYK
+206 QLMMYYQ
-213 YPQTLKSD
+213 YPQTLQSD
-221 IPAYQTS
+221 IPAYQTQ
-228 SYQLD
+228 SYQLN

-270 HCGLSAKADYGP
+270 HCGLSVKADYGP
-282 STGTNCTPDVLVKY
+282 SSTSALCTPNVLVKY
-296 WGYDPDVIKQLYRE
+296 WGYDPDVIKFLFRE
-310 NFSLRRW
+310 NFSLREW
-317 TYILDAELRAS
+317 TAILDAELQAS
-328 RPVLYGGVSTTSG
+328 RPVYYSGVPFTSV
-341 GHAFLCDGTD
+341 GHAFLCDGAD
-351 GDGLYHINWGWNGWS
+351 GDGLYHINWGWSGWS

-371 ITILNSDYSGTE
+371 ITVLNSDYSGTE
-383 STTAPADGFN
+383 SATAPADGYN
-393 YSCDMIVG
+393 YSCNMIVG

-412 LIETPLLKAR
+412 LIVTPLLTAI
-422 ENEGVGCELL
+422 ENEEVGCELL

-441 SFRLSIAAE
+441 SFKLRINAE
-450 FVNEEKTAFD
+450 FGNVEETAFE
-460 GYAGVGLKDESGIYL
+460 GYAGVCLEDEKGTCTL
-475 PLSTSKIY
+475 LDAREIY
-483 LEGMM
+483 LEGM
-488 EDGSCYIEPLTFE
+488 EENGGYYLWPLTFE
-501 IDYSFPK
+501 IDYSFPT
-508 GRTRI
+508 GRSRI
-513 YQIYSTDGNT
+513 YQIYSTDGET

-529 YGKLCYNFYG
+529 SG

-552 RMAEDTLSASLASVD
+552 RMVEDTLSASLASVD

-583 TACSEQMV
+583 TACREQNV

-598 QTPDKPSEYAQS
+598 QTPDKPSECAQT

-633 DLYVWVCDKDGRE
+633 DLYVWVCDEDGHE
-646 LVSAQKFEVAE
+646 LVSAQKFVVAE

-678 TENAYLWGYRTAVP
+678 TKNAYLWGYRTAVP

-722 FNSSTPDGVY
+722 FNSSTPDGVF

-796 DNPNRYWIQRGS
+796 DIPNQYWIQRGP
-808 ALLFYI
+808 ALIFYI
-814 AGAPVGVHHIQASGN
+814 AGNPVGVHHIQTSGN

-839 MVLMSEMPRKVGI
+839 MTLMSEMPQQVGI
-852 YNLQGQCVKY
+852 YNLQGQCIKY

-869 QQNISLPSGI
+869 QQNINLPSGI

>member
-1 MRYDSI
+1 
-7 EKFNPPPPQRTMNM
+7 MNM

-58 GAHIGQQS
+58 GVHIGLQS

-72 LNKQQSTTSSRGYY
+72 LNKQHSTTSSRGYY

-112 TTDTYSEENM
+112 NIDTYSEENM

-166 RVEPLLADIAW
+166 RVAPLLADIVW

-188 MYDGQRRTVTGC
+188 MYDDQRRTLNGC
-200 VATAMA
+200 VPTAMA
-206 QLMMYYK
+206 QLMMYYQ
-213 YPQTLKSD
+213 YPQTLQSD
-221 IPAYQTS
+221 IPAYQTQ
-228 SYQLD
+228 SYQLN

-270 HCGLSAKADYGP
+270 HCGLSVKADYGP
-282 STGTNCTPDVLVKY
+282 SSTSALCTPNVLVKY
-296 WGYDPDVIKQLYRE
+296 WGYDPDVIKFLFRE
-310 NFSLRRW
+310 NFSLREW
-317 TYILDAELRAS
+317 TAILDAELQAS
-328 RPVLYGGVSTTSG
+328 RPVYYSGVPFTSV
-341 GHAFLCDGTD
+341 GHAFLCDGAD
-351 GDGLYHINWGWNGWS
+351 GDGLYHINWGWSGWS

-371 ITILNSDYSGTE
+371 ITVLNSDYSGTE
-383 STTAPADGFN
+383 SATAPADGYN
-393 YSCDMIVG
+393 YSCNMIVG

-412 LIETPLLKAR
+412 LIVTPLLTAI
-422 ENEGVGCELL
+422 ENEEVGCELL

-441 SFRLSIAAE
+441 SFKLRINAE
-450 FVNEEKTAFD
+450 FGNVEETAFE
-460 GYAGVGLKDESGIYL
+460 GYAGVCLEDEKGTCTL
-475 PLSTSKIY
+475 LDAREIY
-483 LEGMM
+483 LEGM
-488 EDGSCYIEPLTFE
+488 EENGGYYLWPLTFE
-501 IDYSFPK
+501 IDYSFPT
-508 GRTRI
+508 GRSRI
-513 YQIYSTDGNT
+513 YQIYSTDGET

-529 YGKLCYNFYG
+529 SG

-552 RMAEDTLSASLASVD
+552 RMVEDTLSASLASVD

-583 TACSEQMV
+583 TACREQNV

-598 QTPDKPSEYAQS
+598 QTPDKPSECAQT

-633 DLYVWVCDKDGRE
+633 DLYVWVCDEDGHE
-646 LVSAQKFEVAE
+646 LVSAQKFVVAE

-678 TENAYLWGYRTAVP
+678 TKNAYLWGYRTAVP

-722 FNSSTPDGVY
+722 FNSSTPDGVF

-796 DNPNRYWIQRGS
+796 DIPNQYWIQRGP
-808 ALLFYI
+808 ALIFYI
-814 AGAPVGVHHIQASGN
+814 AGNPVGVHHIQTSGN

-839 MVLMSEMPRKVGI
+839 MTLMSEMPQQVGI
-852 YNLQGQCVKY
+852 YNLQGQCIKY

-869 QQNISLPSGI
+869 QQNINLPSGI

>member
-1 MRYDSI
+1 
-7 EKFNPPPPQRTMNM
+7 
-21 RKHTLLLFL
+21 
-30 LLMAMPVLAENRS
+30 MPVLAENRS

-66 VKRAKV
+66 VKRAKA
-72 LNKQQSTTSSRGYY
+72 LNKQQSTTNSRGYY

-128 LMQAYEAMATA
+128 LMQVYEAMATA

-146 VERCLAEKEALAA
+146 VERCLAEKKALAA
-159 DSTYRQP
+159 DSTYQQP
-166 RVEPLLADIAW
+166 RVAPLLADVAW
-177 GQTEPYNNLCP
+177 NQTEPYNNLCP
-188 MYDGQRRTVTGC
+188 MYDDQRRTLNGC
-200 VATAMA
+200 VPTAMA
-206 QLMMYYK
+206 QLMMYYQ
-213 YPQTLKSD
+213 YPQTLQSD
-221 IPAYQTS
+221 IPAYQTQ
-228 SYQLD
+228 SYQLN

-270 HCGLSAKADYGP
+270 HCGLSVKADYGP
-282 STGTNCTPDVLVKY
+282 SSTSALCTPNVLVKY
-296 WGYDPDVIKQLYRE
+296 WGYDPDVIKFLFRE
-310 NFSLRRW
+310 NFSLREW
-317 TYILDAELRAS
+317 TAILDAELQAS
-328 RPVLYGGVSTTSG
+328 RPVYYSGVPFTSV
-341 GHAFLCDGTD
+341 GHAFLCDGAD
-351 GDGLYHINWGWNGWS
+351 GDGLYHINWGWSGWS

-371 ITILNSDYSGTE
+371 ITVLNSDYSGTE
-383 STTAPADGFN
+383 SATAPADGYN
-393 YSCDMIVG
+393 YTCNMIVG

-412 LIETPLLKAR
+412 LIVTPLLTAI
-422 ENEGVGCELL
+422 ENEEVGCELL

-441 SFRLSIAAE
+441 SFKLRINAE
-450 FVNEEKTAFD
+450 FGNVEETAFE
-460 GYAGVGLKDESGIYL
+460 GYAGVCLEDEKGTCTL
-475 PLSTSKIY
+475 LDAREIY
-483 LEGMM
+483 LEGM
-488 EDGSCYIEPLTFE
+488 EENGGYYLWPLTFE
-501 IDYSFPK
+501 IDYSFPT
-508 GRTRI
+508 GRSRI
-513 YQIYSTDGNT
+513 YQIYSTDGET

-529 YGKLCYNFYG
+529 SG

-552 RMAEDTLSASLASVD
+552 RMVEDTLSASLASVD

-583 TACSEQMV
+583 TACREQNV

-598 QTPDKPSEYAQS
+598 QTPDKPSECAQT

-633 DLYVWVCDKDGRE
+633 DLYVWVCDEDGHE
-646 LVSAQKFEVAE
+646 LVSAQKFVVAE

-678 TENAYLWGYRTAVP
+678 TKNAYLWGYRTAVP

-722 FNSSTPDGVY
+722 FNSSTPDGVF

-796 DNPNRYWIQRGS
+796 DIPNQYWIQRGP
-808 ALLFYI
+808 ALIFYI
-814 AGAPVGVHHIQASGN
+814 AGNPVGVHHIQTSGN

-839 MVLMSEMPRKVGI
+839 MTLMSEMPQQVGI

-869 QQNISLPSGI
+869 QQNINLPSGI

>member
-1 MRYDSI
+1 
-7 EKFNPPPPQRTMNM
+7 M

-146 VERCLAEKEALAA
+146 AERCLAEKEALAA

-213 YPQTLKSD
+213 YPQTLQSD

-296 WGYDPDVIKQLYRE
+296 WGYDPDVIKQLNRE
-310 NFSLRRW
+310 GFSLREW
-317 TYILDAELRAS
+317 TAILDAELQAS
-328 RPVLYGGVSTTSG
+328 RPVYYSGFSTTSG
-341 GHAFLCDGTD
+341 GHAFLCDGAD
-351 GDGLYHINWGWNGWS
+351 GDGLYHINWGWSGWS

-383 STTAPADGFN
+383 SATAPADGYN
-393 YSCDMIVG
+393 YSCSMIVG

-412 LIETPLLKAR
+412 LIETPLLKALD
-422 ENEGVGCELL
+422 NERVGCELL

-574 ASFNLTTST
+574 ASFNLTAST
-583 TACSEQMV
+583 TACSEQNV

-598 QTPDKPSEYAQS
+598 QPPDKPSECAQT

-678 TENAYLWGYRTAVP
+678 TENAYLWGYRAAVP
-692 RVNADKAVL
+692 RVNADEAVL

-715 ARLTSAA
+715 ARLTSVA
-722 FNSSTPDGVY
+722 FNSSTPGGVY

-756 ADYEDMRSLRCYL
+756 ADYEDLRSRRCYL
-769 TLYNSSVS
+769 TLYNSSES

-796 DNPNRYWIQRGS
+796 DNPNRYWVQRSS
-808 ALLFYI
+808 ALIFYI
-814 AGAPVGVHHIQASGN
+814 AGTPVGVHHIHASGN

-839 MVLMSEMPRKVGI
+839 MMLMSEMPRQVGI
-852 YNLQGQCVKY
+852 YNLQGQCVKH

>member
-1 MRYDSI
+1 
-7 EKFNPPPPQRTMNM
+7 MNM

-43 FRQAREIAER
+43 FRQAREIAEK

-58 GAHIGQQS
+58 GAHIGLQS

-146 VERCLAEKEALAA
+146 AERCLAEKEALAA

-166 RVEPLLADIAW
+166 RVAPLLADVAW
-177 GQTEPYNNLCP
+177 GQSEPYNNLCP

-221 IPAYQTS
+221 IPAYQTK

-246 NMLPQYSGSAYTAAQ
+246 NMLPQYSGSAYTAEQ

-270 HCGLSAKADYGP
+270 HCGLSFEADYGP
-282 STGTNCTPDVLVKY
+282 SSTSAWCRPNVLVKY
-296 WGYDPDVIKQLYRE
+296 WGYDPDVIRPLYRE
-310 NFSLRRW
+310 KFSLREW
-317 TYILDAELRAS
+317 TAILDAELQAL
-328 RPVLYGGVSTTSG
+328 RPVYYSGCSTTSAS
-341 GHAFLCDGTD
+341 HAFLCDGAD
-351 GDGLYHINWGWNGWS
+351 GNGLYHINWGWSGWS

-371 ITILNSDYSGTE
+371 ITVLNSDYSGAE

-393 YSCDMIVG
+393 YTCSMIVG

-412 LIETPLLKAR
+412 LIVTPLLTAAK
-422 ENEGVGCELL
+422 NEWVGCDLL
-432 TTERADTSG
+432 TTERADANW

-450 FVNEEKTAFD
+450 FANYERTAFD

-483 LEGMM
+483 LGGMG
-488 EDGSCYIEPLTFE
+488 ENGSYYSEPLRFK
-501 IDYSFPK
+501 INYSFPE

-529 YGKLCYNFYG
+529 SD

-552 RMAEDTLSASLASVD
+552 RMVEDTLAASLASVD
-567 EFVEGYD
+567 EFVEGCD
-574 ASFNLTTST
+574 ASFNLTAST
-583 TACSEQMV
+583 TACREQMV

-598 QTPDKPSEYAQS
+598 QTPDKPSECAQP

-633 DLYVWVCDKDGRE
+633 DLYVWVCDEDGRE

-657 SQAPIL
+657 SQTPIL

-692 RVNADKAVL
+692 RVNADEAVL

-715 ARLTSAA
+715 ALLVSVA
-722 FNSSTPDGVY
+722 FNSSTPDGVI

-756 ADYEDMRSLRCYL
+756 ADYEDLRSLSCYL
-769 TLYNSSVS
+769 TLYNSSES

-796 DNPNRYWIQRGS
+796 DIPNRYWIQSGS
-808 ALLFYI
+808 ALNFYI
-814 AGAPVGVHHIQASGN
+814 AGNPVGVHHIQTSGN

-862 VAVEAGQ
+862 VAVGAGQ
-869 QQNISLPSGI
+869 QQNVSLPSGI

>member
-1 MRYDSI
+1 
-7 EKFNPPPPQRTMNM
+7 MNM

-58 GAHIGQQS
+58 GAHIGLQS

-146 VERCLAEKEALAA
+146 AERCLAEKEALVA

-188 MYDGQRRTVTGC
+188 MYDDQRRTVTGC

-206 QLMMYYK
+206 QLMMYYQ

-221 IPAYQTS
+221 IPAYKTD

-233 MPSVSAGE
+233 MPLVSAGE

-270 HCGLSAKADYGP
+270 HCGLSAKADHGP
-282 STGTNCTPDVLVKY
+282 STGAWCTPYVLVKY
-296 WGYDPDVIKQLYRE
+296 WGYDPDVIKHLYRE
-310 NFSLRRW
+310 KFSLREW
-317 TYILDAELRAS
+317 TAILDAELQAS
-328 RPVLYGGVSTTSG
+328 RPVYYTGCSTTSG
-341 GHAFLCDGTD
+341 GHAFLCDGAD
-351 GDGLYHINWGWNGWS
+351 GNGLYHINWGWSGWS

-371 ITILNSDYSGTE
+371 ITILNSDYSGAE
-383 STTAPADGFN
+383 SATAPADGYN
-393 YSCDMIVG
+393 NTCKMIVG

-412 LIETPLLKAR
+412 LIVTPLLTAD
-422 ENEGVGCELL
+422 ENEWVGCDLL
-432 TTERADTSG
+432 TAERADANGT
-441 SFRLSIAAE
+441 FRISIAAE
-450 FVNEEKTAFD
+450 FGNYEKTAFD

-483 LEGMM
+483 LGGMG
-488 EDGSCYIEPLTFE
+488 EYGSYYSEPLRFK
-501 IDYSFPK
+501 IDYSFPE

-513 YQIYSTDGNT
+513 YQIYSTDGET

-529 YGKLCYNFYG
+529 SDKSC
-539 KLFYEFD
+539 YEFD

-552 RMAEDTLSASLASVD
+552 RMVEDTLSASLASVD
-567 EFVEGYD
+567 EFVEGYG
-574 ASFNLTTST
+574 ASFNLTAST
-583 TACSEQMV
+583 TACSEQNV

-598 QTPDKPSEYAQS
+598 QTPEKPSEYAQS

-657 SQAPIL
+657 SQTPML

-692 RVNADKAVL
+692 RVNADEAVL

-715 ARLTSAA
+715 ALLVSFA
-722 FNSSTPDGVY
+722 FNSSTPDGVF

-756 ADYEDMRSLRCYL
+756 ADYEDLRSLSCDL
-769 TLYNSSVS
+769 TLYDSSES
-777 AEIMDL
+777 TEIMDLDL
-783 DVSEIPEVKYYMV
+783 DVSEIPEVKYYIV
-796 DNPNRYWIQRGS
+796 DNSNRYWVQRGS
-808 ALLFYI
+808 TLIFYI
-814 AGAPVGVHHIQASGN
+814 AGAPIGVHHIQVSGN
-829 SLTVQGGHGC
+829 SLTVQGGPGC
-839 MVLMSEMPRKVGI
+839 MTLMSEMPRQVGI
-852 YNLQGQCVKY
+852 YNLQGQCIKY

-869 QQNISLPSGI
+869 QQNISLPLGI

>member
-1 MRYDSI
+1 M
-7 EKFNPPPPQRTMNM
+7 KMKT
-21 RKHTLLLFL
+21 HTLLLFL

-72 LNKQQSTTSSRGYY
+72 LNKQVSATGSRGYY

-128 LMQAYEAMATA
+128 LMQAYETMATA

-146 VERCLAEKEALAA
+146 AERCLAEKKALAA

-166 RVEPLLADIAW
+166 RVAPLLSDVAW

-188 MYDGQRRTVTGC
+188 MYDDQRRTVTGC

-206 QLMMYYK
+206 QLMMYYQ
-213 YPQTLKSD
+213 YPQTLQSD
-221 IPAYQTS
+221 IPAYQTD
-228 SYQLD
+228 SYQLN

-246 NMLPQYSGSAYTAAQ
+246 NMLPQYSGGAYTAAQ

-270 HCGLSAKADYGP
+270 HCGLSVEADYGP
-282 STGTNCTPDVLVKY
+282 SWTGAWCTPNVLVKY
-296 WGYDPDVIKQLYRE
+296 WGYDPDVIKQLNRE
-310 NFSLRRW
+310 DFSLRRW
-317 TYILDAELRAS
+317 TAILDAELQAS
-328 RPVLYGGVSTTSG
+328 RPVYYSGFSTTSG
-341 GHAFLCDGTD
+341 GHAFLCDGAD
-351 GDGLYHINWGWNGWS
+351 GNGLYHINWGWSGWS

-371 ITILNSDYSGTE
+371 ITILNSDYSGAE
-383 STTAPADGFN
+383 SATAPADGFN
-393 YSCDMIVG
+393 YSCSMIVG

-412 LIETPLLKAR
+412 LIETPLLTAD
-422 ENEGVGCELL
+422 ENEWVGCDLL
-432 TTERADTSG
+432 TTERADANGT
-441 SFRLSIAAE
+441 FRLSIAAE
-450 FVNEEKTAFD
+450 FGNYKKTAFD

-483 LEGMM
+483 LGGMG
-488 EDGSCYIEPLTFE
+488 EDGSYYSEPLRFK
-501 IDYSFPK
+501 IDYSFPE

-513 YQIYSTDGNT
+513 YQIYSTDGET

-529 YGKLCYNFYG
+529 SDKLC
-539 KLFYEFD
+539 YEFD

-552 RMAEDTLSASLASVD
+552 RMVEDTLSASLASVD

-574 ASFNLTTST
+574 ASFNLTAST
-583 TACSEQMV
+583 TACSEQNV

-633 DLYVWVCDKDGRE
+633 DLYVWVCDEDGHE
-646 LVSAQKFEVAE
+646 LVSAQKFVVAE

-678 TENAYLWGYRTAVP
+678 TKNAYLWGYRTAVP
-692 RVNADKAVL
+692 RVNADEAVL

-715 ARLTSAA
+715 ARLTSVA
-722 FNSSTPDGVY
+722 FNSSTPDGVI
-732 SSQSKRV
+732 SRQSKRV

-756 ADYEDMRSLRCYL
+756 ADYEDLRSLSCGL
-769 TLYNSSVS
+769 ALYNSSES

-796 DNPNRYWIQRGS
+796 DRPNRYWIQRS
-808 ALLFYI
+808 SFLLFYI
-814 AGAPVGVHHIQASGN
+814 AGAPVGVHHIQVSGN
-829 SLTVQGGHGC
+829 SLTVQGGHCC

-869 QQNISLPSGI
+869 QQNINLPSGI

>member
-1 MRYDSI
+1 
-7 EKFNPPPPQRTMNM
+7 
-21 RKHTLLLFL
+21 
-30 LLMAMPVLAENRS
+30 
-43 FRQAREIAER
+43 
-53 HAAKN
+53 
-58 GAHIGQQS
+58 
-66 VKRAKV
+66 
-72 LNKQQSTTSSRGYY
+72 
-86 VFPHDGNC
+86 
-94 GYTIVSGDDRMP
+94 
-106 EIVGYS
+106 
-112 TTDTYSEENM
+112 
-122 PDGMKH
+122 
-128 LMQAYEAMATA
+128 
-139 LANGDAK
+139 
-146 VERCLAEKEALAA
+146 
-159 DSTYRQP
+159 
-166 RVEPLLADIAW
+166 
-177 GQTEPYNNLCP
+177 

-221 IPAYQTS
+221 IPAYQTK

-246 NMLPQYSGSAYTAAQ
+246 NMLPQYSGSAYTAEQ

-270 HCGLSAKADYGP
+270 HCGLSFEADYGP
-282 STGTNCTPDVLVKY
+282 SSTSAWCRPNVLVKY
-296 WGYDPDVIKQLYRE
+296 WGYDPDVIRPLYRE
-310 NFSLRRW
+310 NFSLREW
-317 TYILDAELRAS
+317 TAILDAELQAL
-328 RPVLYGGVSTTSG
+328 RPVYYRGCSTTSG
-341 GHAFLCDGTD
+341 SHAFLCDGAD
-351 GDGLYHINWGWNGWS
+351 GNGLYHINWGWSGWS

-371 ITILNSDYSGTE
+371 ITVLNSDYSGAE
-383 STTAPADGFN
+383 SATAPADGFN
-393 YSCDMIVG
+393 YTCSMIVG

-412 LIETPLLKAR
+412 LIVTPLLTADK
-422 ENEGVGCELL
+422 NEWVGCDLL
-432 TTERADTSG
+432 TTERADANW

-450 FVNEEKTAFD
+450 FANYERTAFD

-483 LEGMM
+483 LGGMG
-488 EDGSCYIEPLTFE
+488 ENGSYYSEPLRFK
-501 IDYSFPK
+501 INYSFPE

-529 YGKLCYNFYG
+529 SD

-552 RMAEDTLSASLASVD
+552 RMVEDTLAASLASVD
-567 EFVEGYD
+567 EFVEGCD
-574 ASFNLTTST
+574 ASFNLTAST
-583 TACSEQMV
+583 TACREQMV

-598 QTPDKPSEYAQS
+598 QTPDKPSECAQP

-633 DLYVWVCDKDGRE
+633 DLYVWVCDEDGRE

-657 SQAPIL
+657 SQTPIL

-692 RVNADKAVL
+692 RVNADEAVL

-715 ARLTSAA
+715 ALLVSVA
-722 FNSSTPDGVY
+722 FNSSTPDGVI

-756 ADYEDMRSLRCYL
+756 ADYEDLRSLSCYL
-769 TLYNSSVS
+769 TLYNSSES

-783 DVSEIPEVKYYMV
+783 DVSEIPEAKYYMV
-796 DNPNRYWIQRGS
+796 DIPNQYWIQRGP
-808 ALLFYI
+808 ALIFYI
-814 AGAPVGVHHIQASGN
+814 AGAPVGVHHIQVSGN
-829 SLTVQGGHGC
+829 SLTVQGGPGC

-852 YNLQGQCVKY
+852 YNLQGQCVKH

-869 QQNISLPSGI
+869 QQDISLPSGI

>member
-1 MRYDSI
+1 
-7 EKFNPPPPQRTMNM
+7 
-21 RKHTLLLFL
+21 
-30 LLMAMPVLAENRS
+30 
-43 FRQAREIAER
+43 
-53 HAAKN
+53 
-58 GAHIGQQS
+58 
-66 VKRAKV
+66 
-72 LNKQQSTTSSRGYY
+72 
-86 VFPHDGNC
+86 
-94 GYTIVSGDDRMP
+94 
-106 EIVGYS
+106 
-112 TTDTYSEENM
+112 
-122 PDGMKH
+122 MKH

-166 RVEPLLADIAW
+166 RVAPLLADVVW

-188 MYDGQRRTVTGC
+188 MYDDQRRTLNGC
-200 VATAMA
+200 VPTAMA
-206 QLMMYYK
+206 QLMMYYQ

-221 IPAYQTS
+221 IPAYQTET
-228 SYQLD
+228 YQLN

-270 HCGLSAKADYGP
+270 HCGLSVKADYGP
-282 STGTNCTPDVLVKY
+282 SSTSALCTPNVLVKY
-296 WGYDPDVIKQLYRE
+296 WGYDPDVIKFLYRK
-310 NFSLRRW
+310 NFSLREW
-317 TYILDAELRAS
+317 TAILDAELQAS
-328 RPVLYGGVSTTSG
+328 RPVYYSG
-341 GHAFLCDGTD
+341 FSPTIGHAFLCDGAD
-351 GDGLYHINWGWNGWS
+351 GDGLYHINWGWSGWS

-371 ITILNSDYSGTE
+371 ITVLNSDYSGTE
-383 STTAPADGFN
+383 SATAPTDGYN
-393 YSCDMIVG
+393 HSCYMIVG
-401 IMPDNGVADAP
+401 IMPDNGVTDAP
-412 LIETPLLKAR
+412 LIVTPLLTAS
-422 ENEGVGCELL
+422 ESEGVGCELL
-432 TTERADTSG
+432 TTERADANG

-450 FVNEEKTAFD
+450 FGNYEETAFD

-483 LEGMM
+483 LEGM
-488 EDGSCYIEPLTFE
+488 EENCAYYSWPLTFE

-529 YGKLCYNFYG
+529 SD

-552 RMAEDTLSASLASVD
+552 SMVEDTLAASLASVD

-583 TACSEQMV
+583 TACREQNV

-598 QTPDKPSEYAQS
+598 QTPDKPSECAQT

-621 TRRFALRPPSAG
+621 ARRFALRPPSAG
-633 DLYVWVCDKDGRE
+633 DLYVWVCDEDGRE

-678 TENAYLWGYRTAVP
+678 TKNAYLWGYRTAVP

-715 ARLTSAA
+715 ARLISVA

-732 SSQSKRV
+732 SSKSKRV

-756 ADYEDMRSLRCYL
+756 ADYEDLRSLRCYL
-769 TLYNSSVS
+769 TLYNSSES
-777 AEIMDL
+777 SEIMDL
-783 DVSEIPEVKYYMV
+783 DVSEIPEVKYYMI
-796 DNPNRYWIQRGS
+796 DSPNRYWIQRGP
-808 ALLFYI
+808 ALIFYI
-814 AGAPVGVHHIQASGN
+814 AGAPVGVHHIHASGN

-839 MVLMSEMPRKVGI
+839 MVLMSEMPRQVGI
-852 YNLQGQCVKY
+852 YNLQGQCVKH

>member
-1 MRYDSI
+1 
-7 EKFNPPPPQRTMNM
+7 MNM

-58 GAHIGQQS
+58 GAHIGLQS

-128 LMQAYEAMATA
+128 LMQAYEAIATA

-166 RVEPLLADIAW
+166 RVAPLLADVVW

-188 MYDGQRRTVTGC
+188 MYDDQRRTVTGC

-221 IPAYQTS
+221 IPAYQTI
-228 SYQLD
+228 SYQLK
-233 MPSVSAGE
+233 MPSVAAGE

-246 NMLPQYSGSAYTAAQ
+246 NMLPQYSGSAYTAEQ

-270 HCGLSAKADYGP
+270 HCGLSADADYGP
-282 STGTNCTPDVLVKY
+282 SSTGALCTPNVLVKY
-296 WGYDPDVIKQLYRE
+296 WGYDPDVIMFLDRE
-310 NFSLRRW
+310 NFSLREW
-317 TYILDAELRAS
+317 TAILDAELQAS
-328 RPVLYGGVSTTSG
+328 RPVYYSGWSTTSG
-341 GHAFLCDGTD
+341 GHAFLCDGAD
-351 GDGLYHINWGWNGWS
+351 GDGLYHINWGWSGWS

-371 ITILNSDYSGTE
+371 ITVLNSDYSGTE
-383 STTAPADGFN
+383 SATAPADGYN
-393 YSCDMIVG
+393 YSCSMIVG

-412 LIETPLLKAR
+412 LIETPLLTADK
-422 ENEGVGCELL
+422 NDWVGCDLL
-432 TTERADTSG
+432 TTERADANG

-450 FVNEEKTAFD
+450 FGNYKKTAFD

-488 EDGSCYIEPLTFE
+488 EDGSYYSEPLIFE

-523 WQQCGN
+523 WQQCG
-529 YGKLCYNFYG
+529 YSDILC
-539 KLFYEFD
+539 YEFD

-583 TACSEQMV
+583 TACREQNV

-598 QTPDKPSEYAQS
+598 QTPEKPSEYAQS

-657 SQAPIL
+657 SQTPML

-692 RVNADKAVL
+692 RVNADEAVL

-796 DNPNRYWIQRGS
+796 DIPNQYWIQRGP
-808 ALLFYI
+808 ALIFYI
-814 AGAPVGVHHIQASGN
+814 AGNPVGVHHIQTSGN

-839 MVLMSEMPRKVGI
+839 MMLMSEMPRQVGI
-852 YNLQGQCVKY
+852 YNLQGQCIQY

-869 QQNISLPSGI
+869 QQNINLPSGI

>member
-1 MRYDSI
+1 
-7 EKFNPPPPQRTMNM
+7 MNM

-43 FRQAREIAER
+43 FRQAREIAEK

-58 GAHIGQQS
+58 GAHIGLQS

-146 VERCLAEKEALAA
+146 AERCLAEKEALAA

-166 RVEPLLADIAW
+166 RVAPLLADVAW
-177 GQTEPYNNLCP
+177 GQSEPYNNLCP

-221 IPAYQTS
+221 IPAYQTK

-296 WGYDPDVIKQLYRE
+296 WGYDPDVIKQLNRE
-310 NFSLRRW
+310 GFSLREW
-317 TYILDAELRAS
+317 TAILDAELRAS
-328 RPVLYGGVSTTSG
+328 RPVYYSGFSTTSG
-341 GHAFLCDGTD
+341 GHAFLCDGAD
-351 GDGLYHINWGWNGWS
+351 GDGLYHINWGWSGWS

-371 ITILNSDYSGTE
+371 ITVLNSDYSGSE
-383 STTAPADGFN
+383 SATAPADGYN
-393 YSCDMIVG
+393 YSCSMIVG

-412 LIETPLLKAR
+412 LIETPLLKAL
-422 ENEGVGCELL
+422 ENERVGCELL
-432 TTERADTSG
+432 TTERADANG
-441 SFRLSIAAE
+441 SFRLSIAAD
-450 FVNEEKTAFD
+450 FLNDEEAAFD
-460 GYAGVGLKDESGIYL
+460 GYAGVGLKDENGIYL

-483 LEGMM
+483 LEGR
-488 EDGSCYIEPLTFE
+488 EENGSYYAPLTFE

-529 YGKLCYNFYG
+529 SG

-552 RMAEDTLSASLASVD
+552 RMVEDTLSASLASVD

-583 TACSEQMV
+583 TACSEQNV

-598 QTPDKPSEYAQS
+598 QTPDKPSEYAQT

-633 DLYVWVCDKDGRE
+633 DLYVWVCDEDGRE

-678 TENAYLWGYRTAVP
+678 TENAYLWGYRAAVP
-692 RVNADKAVL
+692 RVNADEAVL

-715 ARLTSAA
+715 ARLTSVA
-722 FNSSTPDGVY
+722 FNSSTPGGVY

-756 ADYEDMRSLRCYL
+756 ADYEDLRSRRCYL
-769 TLYNSSVS
+769 TLYNSSES

-796 DNPNRYWIQRGS
+796 DSPNRYWIQSGS
-808 ALLFYI
+808 ALIFYI

-829 SLTVQGGHGC
+829 TLTVQGGHGC
-839 MVLMSEMPRKVGI
+839 MMLMSEMPRQVGI
-852 YNLQGQCVKY
+852 YNLQGQCIKY

-869 QQNISLPSGI
+869 QQNINLPSGI

>member
-1 MRYDSI
+1 
-7 EKFNPPPPQRTMNM
+7 MNM

-58 GAHIGQQS
+58 GAHIGLQS

-166 RVEPLLADIAW
+166 RVAPLLADVAW
-177 GQTEPYNNLCP
+177 GQSEPYNNLCP
-188 MYDGQRRTVTGC
+188 MYDGQRRTLNGC
-200 VATAMA
+200 VPTAMA
-206 QLMMYYK
+206 QLMMYYQ

-221 IPAYQTS
+221 IPAYQTI
-228 SYQLD
+228 SYQLK
-233 MPSVSAGE
+233 MPSVAAGE

-246 NMLPQYSGSAYTAAQ
+246 NMLPQYSGSAYTAEQ

-270 HCGLSAKADYGP
+270 HCGLSFEADYGP
-282 STGTNCTPDVLVKY
+282 SSTSAWCRPNVLVKY
-296 WGYDPDVIKQLYRE
+296 WGYDPDVIRPLYRE
-310 NFSLRRW
+310 KFSLREW
-317 TYILDAELRAS
+317 TAILDAELQAL
-328 RPVLYGGVSTTSG
+328 RPVYYSGCSTTSAS
-341 GHAFLCDGTD
+341 HAFLCDGAD
-351 GDGLYHINWGWNGWS
+351 GNGLYHINWGWSGWS

-371 ITILNSDYSGTE
+371 ITILNSDYSGAE
-383 STTAPADGFN
+383 SATAPADGFN
-393 YSCDMIVG
+393 YTCSMIVG

-412 LIETPLLKAR
+412 LIVTPLLTAAK
-422 ENEGVGCELL
+422 NEWVGCDLL
-432 TTERADTSG
+432 TTERADANW

-450 FVNEEKTAFD
+450 FANYERTAFD
-460 GYAGVGLKDESGIYL
+460 GYVGVGLKDESGIYL

-483 LEGMM
+483 LGGMG
-488 EDGSCYIEPLTFE
+488 ENGSYYSEPLRFK
-501 IDYSFPK
+501 INYSFPE

-529 YGKLCYNFYG
+529 SD

-552 RMAEDTLSASLASVD
+552 RMVEDTLAASLASVD
-567 EFVEGYD
+567 EFVEGCD
-574 ASFNLTTST
+574 ASFNLTAST
-583 TACSEQMV
+583 TACREQMV

-598 QTPDKPSEYAQS
+598 QTPDKPSECAQP

-633 DLYVWVCDKDGRE
+633 DLYVWVCDEDGRE

-657 SQAPIL
+657 SQTPIL

-692 RVNADKAVL
+692 RVNADEAVL

-715 ARLTSAA
+715 ALLVSVA
-722 FNSSTPDGVY
+722 FNSSTPDGVI

-756 ADYEDMRSLRCYL
+756 ADYEDLRSLSCYL
-769 TLYNSSVS
+769 TLYNSSES

-796 DNPNRYWIQRGS
+796 DSPNWYWLQKS
-808 ALLFYI
+808 SDFMFYI
-814 AGAPVGVHHIQASGN
+814 AGAPVGVHHIQVKDNG
-829 SLTVQGGHGC
+829 LTVQGGHGC
-839 MVLMSEMPRKVGI
+839 MMLMSEMPRKVGI
-852 YNLQGQCVKY
+852 YNLQGQCIKH
-862 VAVEAGQ
+862 VAVEVGQ
-869 QQNISLPSGI
+869 QQDISLPSGI

>member
-1 MRYDSI
+1 
-7 EKFNPPPPQRTMNM
+7 MNM

-139 LANGDAK
+139 LAKGDAK
-146 VERCLAEKEALAA
+146 AERCLAEKEALEA

-166 RVEPLLADIAW
+166 RVAPLLADIVW

-188 MYDGQRRTVTGC
+188 MYDDQRRTLNGC
-200 VATAMA
+200 VPTAMA
-206 QLMMYYK
+206 QLMMYYQ

-221 IPAYQTS
+221 IPAYQTQ

-270 HCGLSAKADYGP
+270 HCGLSVKADYGP
-282 STGTNCTPDVLVKY
+282 SSTSALCTPNVLVKY
-296 WGYDPDVIKQLYRE
+296 WGYDPDVIKFLFRE
-310 NFSLRRW
+310 NFSLREW
-317 TYILDAELRAS
+317 TAILDAELQAS
-328 RPVLYGGVSTTSG
+328 RPVYYSGVPFTSV
-341 GHAFLCDGTD
+341 GHAFLCDGAD
-351 GDGLYHINWGWNGWS
+351 GDGLYHINWGWSGWS

-371 ITILNSDYSGTE
+371 ITVLNSDYSGTE
-383 STTAPADGFN
+383 SATAPADGYN
-393 YSCDMIVG
+393 YSCNMIVG

-412 LIETPLLKAR
+412 LIVTPLLTAI
-422 ENEGVGCELL
+422 ENEEVGCELL

-441 SFRLSIAAE
+441 SFKLRINAE
-450 FVNEEKTAFD
+450 FGNVEETAFE
-460 GYAGVGLKDESGIYL
+460 GYAGVCLEDEKGTCTL
-475 PLSTSKIY
+475 LDAREIY
-483 LEGMM
+483 LEGM
-488 EDGSCYIEPLTFE
+488 EENGGYYLWPLTFE
-501 IDYSFPK
+501 IDYSFPT
-508 GRTRI
+508 GRSRI
-513 YQIYSTDGNT
+513 YQIYSTDGET

-529 YGKLCYNFYG
+529 SG

-552 RMAEDTLSASLASVD
+552 RMVEDTLSASLASVD

-583 TACSEQMV
+583 TACREQNV

-598 QTPDKPSEYAQS
+598 QTPDKPSECAQT

-633 DLYVWVCDKDGRE
+633 DLYVWVCDEDGHE
-646 LVSAQKFEVAE
+646 LVSAQKFVVAE

-678 TENAYLWGYRTAVP
+678 TKNAYLWGYRTAVP

-722 FNSSTPDGVY
+722 FNSSTPDGVF

-756 ADYEDMRSLRCYL
+756 ADYEDMRSLSCYL
-769 TLYNSSVS
+769 TLYNSSES

-796 DNPNRYWIQRGS
+796 DSPNWYWLQKS
-808 ALLFYI
+808 SDFMFYI
-814 AGAPVGVHHIQASGN
+814 AGAPVGVHHIQVKDNG
-829 SLTVQGGHGC
+829 LTVQGGHGC
-839 MVLMSEMPRKVGI
+839 MMLMSEMPRKVGI
-852 YNLQGQCVKY
+852 YNLQGQCIKH

>member
-1 MRYDSI
+1 
-7 EKFNPPPPQRTMNM
+7 M

-112 TTDTYSEENM
+112 TTDTYSEGNM

-128 LMQAYEAMATA
+128 LMQVYEAMATA

-166 RVEPLLADIAW
+166 RVAPLLADIAW

-188 MYDGQRRTVTGC
+188 MYDGQRRTLNGC
-200 VATAMA
+200 VPTAMA
-206 QLMMYYK
+206 QLMMYYQ

-221 IPAYQTS
+221 IPAYQTI
-228 SYQLD
+228 SYQLK
-233 MPSVSAGE
+233 MPSVAAGE

-246 NMLPQYSGSAYTAAQ
+246 NMLPQYSGSAYTAEQ

-270 HCGLSAKADYGP
+270 HCGLSADADYGP
-282 STGTNCTPDVLVKY
+282 SSTGALCTPNVLVKY
-296 WGYDPDVIKQLYRE
+296 WGYDPDVIMFLDRE
-310 NFSLRRW
+310 NFSLREW
-317 TYILDAELRAS
+317 TAILDAELQAS
-328 RPVLYGGVSTTSG
+328 RPVFYIGFSTTSG
-341 GHAFLCDGTD
+341 GHAFLCDGAD
-351 GDGLYHINWGWNGWS
+351 GDGLYHINWGWSGWS

-371 ITILNSDYSGTE
+371 ITVLNSDYSGAE
-383 STTAPADGFN
+383 SATAPADGYN
-393 YSCDMIVG
+393 YNCGMIVG

-412 LIETPLLKAR
+412 LIVTPLLTADK
-422 ENEGVGCELL
+422 NDWVGCDLL
-432 TTERADTSG
+432 TTERADANG

-450 FVNEEKTAFD
+450 FGNYKKTAFD

-488 EDGSCYIEPLTFE
+488 EDGSYYSEPLIFE

-523 WQQCGN
+523 WQQCG
-529 YGKLCYNFYG
+529 YSDILC
-539 KLFYEFD
+539 YEFD

-583 TACSEQMV
+583 TACREQNV

-598 QTPDKPSEYAQS
+598 QTPDKPSECAQT

-633 DLYVWVCDKDGRE
+633 DLYVWVCDEDGHE
-646 LVSAQKFEVAE
+646 LVSAQKFVVAE

-678 TENAYLWGYRTAVP
+678 TKNAYLWGYRTAVP

-715 ARLTSAA
+715 ALLVSVA
-722 FNSSTPDGVY
+722 FNSSTPDGVI

-739 KLSGNGA
+739 KLPGNGT
-746 VTTLTFTLPL
+746 VTTLSYTLPL
-756 ADYEDMRSLRCYL
+756 ADYEDLRSLSCYL
-769 TLYNSSVS
+769 TLYNSSES

-796 DNPNRYWIQRGS
+796 DSPRYWIQRGS
-808 ALLFYI
+808 DLLFYI
-814 AGAPVGVHHIQASGN
+814 AGAPVGVHHIQTSGN
-829 SLTVQGGHGC
+829 NLTVQGGHGC

>member
-1 MRYDSI
+1 
-7 EKFNPPPPQRTMNM
+7 MNM

-30 LLMAMPVLAENRS
+30 LLVAMPVLAENRS

-146 VERCLAEKEALAA
+146 AERCLAEKEALAA
-159 DSTYRQP
+159 DSTYWQP
-166 RVEPLLADIAW
+166 RVAPLLADVVW

-206 QLMMYYK
+206 QLMMYYQ
-213 YPQTLKSD
+213 YPQMLKSD
-221 IPAYQTS
+221 IPAYQTD

-270 HCGLSAKADYGP
+270 HCGLSFEADYGP
-282 STGTNCTPDVLVKY
+282 STSAWCRPNVLVKY
-296 WGYDPDVIKQLYRE
+296 WGYDPDVIRPLYRE
-310 NFSLRRW
+310 KFSLREW
-317 TYILDAELRAS
+317 TAILDAELQAL
-328 RPVLYGGVSTTSG
+328 RPVYYRGCSTTSG
-341 GHAFLCDGTD
+341 SHAFLCDGAD
-351 GDGLYHINWGWNGWS
+351 GNGLYHINWGWSGWS

-371 ITILNSDYSGTE
+371 ITVLNSDYSGAE
-383 STTAPADGFN
+383 SATAPADGFN
-393 YSCDMIVG
+393 YTCSMIVG

-412 LIETPLLKAR
+412 LIVTPLLTAAK
-422 ENEGVGCELL
+422 NEWVGCDLL
-432 TTERADTSG
+432 TTERADANW

-450 FVNEEKTAFD
+450 FANYERTAFD
-460 GYAGVGLKDESGIYL
+460 GYVGVGLKDESGIYL

-483 LEGMM
+483 LGGMG
-488 EDGSCYIEPLTFE
+488 ENGSYYSEPLRFK
-501 IDYSFPK
+501 INYSFPE

-529 YGKLCYNFYG
+529 SD

-552 RMAEDTLSASLASVD
+552 RMVEDTLSASLASVD
-567 EFVEGYD
+567 EFVEGYG
-574 ASFNLTTST
+574 ASFNLTAST
-583 TACSEQMV
+583 TACREQMV

-598 QTPDKPSEYAQS
+598 QTPDKPSECAQP

-633 DLYVWVCDKDGRE
+633 DLYVWVCDEDGRE

-657 SQAPIL
+657 SQTPML

-701 TYNVRNDGGLCYAN
+701 AYNVRNDGGLCYAN
-715 ARLTSAA
+715 ACLTSFA
-722 FNSSTPDGVY
+722 FNSSTPAPDGVF

-756 ADYEDMRSLRCYL
+756 ADYEDLRSLSCDL
-769 TLYNSSVS
+769 TLYDYSEST
-777 AEIMDL
+777 EIMDL
-783 DVSEIPEVKYYMV
+783 DVSEIPEVKYYIV
-796 DNPNRYWIQRGS
+796 DNSNRYWVQRGS
-808 ALLFYI
+808 TLIFYI
-814 AGAPVGVHHIQASGN
+814 AGAPVGVHHIHASGN
-829 SLTVQGGHGC
+829 SLTLQGGHGC
-839 MVLMSEMPRKVGI
+839 MVLMSEMPRKVGV
-852 YNLQGQCVKY
+852 YNLQGQCIKY

-869 QQNISLPSGI
+869 QQDISLPSGI

>member
-1 MRYDSI
+1 
-7 EKFNPPPPQRTMNM
+7 MNM

-58 GAHIGQQS
+58 GAHIGLQS

-166 RVEPLLADIAW
+166 RVAPLLADIVW

-188 MYDGQRRTVTGC
+188 MYDDQRRTLNGC
-200 VATAMA
+200 VPTAMA
-206 QLMMYYK
+206 QLMMYYQ
-213 YPQTLKSD
+213 YPQTLQSD
-221 IPAYQTS
+221 IPAYQTQ
-228 SYQLD
+228 SYQLN

-270 HCGLSAKADYGP
+270 HCGLSVKADYGP
-282 STGTNCTPDVLVKY
+282 SSTSALCTPNVLVKY
-296 WGYDPDVIKQLYRE
+296 WGYDPDVIKFLFRE
-310 NFSLRRW
+310 NFSLREW
-317 TYILDAELRAS
+317 TAILDAELQAS
-328 RPVLYGGVSTTSG
+328 RPVYYSGVPFTSV
-341 GHAFLCDGTD
+341 GHAFLCDGAD
-351 GDGLYHINWGWNGWS
+351 GDGLYHINWGWSGWS

-371 ITILNSDYSGTE
+371 ITVLNSDYSGTE
-383 STTAPADGFN
+383 SATAPADGYN
-393 YSCDMIVG
+393 YSCNMIVG

-412 LIETPLLKAR
+412 LIVTPLLTAI
-422 ENEGVGCELL
+422 ENEEVGCELL

-441 SFRLSIAAE
+441 SFKLRINAE
-450 FVNEEKTAFD
+450 FGNVEETAFE
-460 GYAGVGLKDESGIYL
+460 GYAGVCLEDEKGTCTL
-475 PLSTSKIY
+475 LDAREIY
-483 LEGMM
+483 LEGM
-488 EDGSCYIEPLTFE
+488 EENGGYYLWPLTFE
-501 IDYSFPK
+501 IDYSFPE

-513 YQIYSTDGNT
+513 YQIYSTDGET

-529 YGKLCYNFYG
+529 SG

-552 RMAEDTLSASLASVD
+552 RMVEDTLSASLASVD

-583 TACSEQMV
+583 TACREQNV

-598 QTPDKPSEYAQS
+598 QTPDKPSECAQT

-633 DLYVWVCDKDGRE
+633 DLYVWVCDEDGHE
-646 LVSAQKFEVAE
+646 LVSAQKFVVAE

-678 TENAYLWGYRTAVP
+678 TKNAYLWGYRTAVP
-692 RVNADKAVL
+692 RVNADEAVL

-715 ARLTSAA
+715 ARLTSTA

-769 TLYNSSVS
+769 TLYNSSES

-796 DNPNRYWIQRGS
+796 DSPNWYWLQKS
-808 ALLFYI
+808 SDFMFYI
-814 AGAPVGVHHIQASGN
+814 AGAPVGVHHIQVKDNG
-829 SLTVQGGHGC
+829 LTVQGGHGC
-839 MVLMSEMPRKVGI
+839 MMLMSEMPRKVGI
-852 YNLQGQCVKY
+852 YNLQGQCIKH

>member
-1 MRYDSI
+1 
-7 EKFNPPPPQRTMNM
+7 
-21 RKHTLLLFL
+21 
-30 LLMAMPVLAENRS
+30 MPVLAENRS

-146 VERCLAEKEALAA
+146 AERCLAEKEALAA

-166 RVEPLLADIAW
+166 RVAPLLADVAW
-177 GQTEPYNNLCP
+177 GQSEPYNNLCP

-221 IPAYQTS
+221 IPAYQTK

-233 MPSVSAGE
+233 MPLVSAGE

-246 NMLPQYSGSAYTAAQ
+246 NMLPQYSGSAYTAEQ

-270 HCGLSAKADYGP
+270 HCGLSAKADHGP
-282 STGTNCTPDVLVKY
+282 STGAWCRPNVLVKY
-296 WGYDPDVIKQLYRE
+296 WGYDPDVIRHLYRE
-310 NFSLRRW
+310 KFSLREW
-317 TYILDAELRAS
+317 TAILDAELQAS
-328 RPVLYGGVSTTSG
+328 RPVYYTGCSTTSG
-341 GHAFLCDGTD
+341 GHAFLCDGAD
-351 GDGLYHINWGWNGWS
+351 GNGLYHINWGWSGWS

-371 ITILNSDYSGTE
+371 ITILNSDYSGAE
-383 STTAPADGFN
+383 SATAPADGYN
-393 YSCDMIVG
+393 QTCSMIVG

-412 LIETPLLKAR
+412 LIVTPLLTADK
-422 ENEGVGCELL
+422 NEWVGCDLL
-432 TTERADTSG
+432 TTERADANW

-450 FVNEEKTAFD
+450 FANYEKTAFD
-460 GYAGVGLKDESGIYL
+460 GYVGVGLKDESGIYL

-483 LEGMM
+483 LGGMG
-488 EDGSCYIEPLTFE
+488 ENGSYYSEPLRFK
-501 IDYSFPK
+501 IVYSFPE

-529 YGKLCYNFYG
+529 SDKLC
-539 KLFYEFD
+539 YEFD

-552 RMAEDTLSASLASVD
+552 RMVEDTLSASLASVD
-567 EFVEGYD
+567 EFVEGYG
-574 ASFNLTTST
+574 ASFNLTAST
-583 TACSEQMV
+583 TACSEQDV

-598 QTPDKPSEYAQS
+598 QTPEKPSEYAQS

-633 DLYVWVCDKDGRE
+633 DLYVWVCDEDGRE

-657 SQAPIL
+657 SQTPML

-701 TYNVRNDGGLCYAN
+701 AYNVRNDGGLCYAN
-715 ARLTSAA
+715 ALLASFA
-722 FNSSTPDGVY
+722 FNSSTPDGVF

-756 ADYEDMRSLRCYL
+756 ADYEDLRSLSCDL
-769 TLYNSSVS
+769 TLYDSSES
-777 AEIMDL
+777 TEIMDL
-783 DVSEIPEVKYYMV
+783 DVSEIPEVKYYLV
-796 DNPNRYWIQRGS
+796 DNSNRYWVQRGS
-808 ALLFYI
+808 TLIFYI
-814 AGAPVGVHHIQASGN
+814 AGAPVGVHHIQVSGN
-829 SLTVQGGHGC
+829 SLTVQGGPGC
-839 MVLMSEMPRKVGI
+839 VALMSEMPRKVGI
-852 YNLQGQCVKY
+852 YNLQGQCIKY

>member
-1 MRYDSI
+1 
-7 EKFNPPPPQRTMNM
+7 MNM

-128 LMQAYEAMATA
+128 LMQAYEAMAAA

-146 VERCLAEKEALAA
+146 AERCLAEKEALAV

-166 RVEPLLADIAW
+166 RVAPLLADVAW
-177 GQTEPYNNLCP
+177 GQSEPYNNLCP

-221 IPAYQTS
+221 ILAYQTK

-246 NMLPQYSGSAYTAAQ
+246 NMLPQYSGSAYTAEQ

-270 HCGLSAKADYGP
+270 HCGLSFEADYGP
-282 STGTNCTPDVLVKY
+282 SSTSAWCRPNVLVKY
-296 WGYDPDVIKQLYRE
+296 WGYDPDVIRPLYRE
-310 NFSLRRW
+310 NFSLREW
-317 TYILDAELRAS
+317 TAILDAELQAL
-328 RPVLYGGVSTTSG
+328 RPVYYRGCSTTSG
-341 GHAFLCDGTD
+341 SHAFLCDGAD
-351 GDGLYHINWGWNGWS
+351 GNGLYHINWGWSGWS

-371 ITILNSDYSGTE
+371 ITVLNSDYSGAE

-393 YSCDMIVG
+393 YTCSMIVG

-412 LIETPLLKAR
+412 LIVTPLLTADK
-422 ENEGVGCELL
+422 NEWVGCDLL
-432 TTERADTSG
+432 TTERADANW

-450 FVNEEKTAFD
+450 FANYERTAFD

-483 LEGMM
+483 LGGMG
-488 EDGSCYIEPLTFE
+488 ENGSYYSEPLRFK
-501 IDYSFPK
+501 INYSFPE

-529 YGKLCYNFYG
+529 SDKLC
-539 KLFYEFD
+539 YEFD

-552 RMAEDTLSASLASVD
+552 RMVEDTLAANLVSVD
-567 EFVEGYD
+567 EFVGGYD
-574 ASFNLTTST
+574 ASFNLTAST
-583 TACSEQMV
+583 TACREQMV

-633 DLYVWVCDKDGRE
+633 DLYVWVCDEDGHE

-657 SQAPIL
+657 SQTPML

-715 ARLTSAA
+715 ALLVSVA
-722 FNSSTPDGVY
+722 FNSSTPDGVI

-796 DNPNRYWIQRGS
+796 DIPNRYWLQKSSGFM
-808 ALLFYI
+808 FYI
-814 AGAPVGVHHIQASGN
+814 AGAPVGVHHIQVKDNG
-829 SLTVQGGHGC
+829 LTVQGGHGC
-839 MVLMSEMPRKVGI
+839 MMLMSEMPRKVGI

>member
-1 MRYDSI
+1 
-7 EKFNPPPPQRTMNM
+7 
-21 RKHTLLLFL
+21 
-30 LLMAMPVLAENRS
+30 
-43 FRQAREIAER
+43 
-53 HAAKN
+53 
-58 GAHIGQQS
+58 
-66 VKRAKV
+66 
-72 LNKQQSTTSSRGYY
+72 
-86 VFPHDGNC
+86 
-94 GYTIVSGDDRMP
+94 
-106 EIVGYS
+106 
-112 TTDTYSEENM
+112 
-122 PDGMKH
+122 
-128 LMQAYEAMATA
+128 
-139 LANGDAK
+139 
-146 VERCLAEKEALAA
+146 
-159 DSTYRQP
+159 
-166 RVEPLLADIAW
+166 
-177 GQTEPYNNLCP
+177 

-206 QLMMYYK
+206 QLMMYYQ

-221 IPAYQTS
+221 IPAYQTK

-246 NMLPQYSGSAYTAAQ
+246 NMLPQYSGSAYTAEQ

-270 HCGLSAKADYGP
+270 HCGLSFEADYGP
-282 STGTNCTPDVLVKY
+282 SSTSAWCRPNVLVKY
-296 WGYDPDVIKQLYRE
+296 WGYDPDVIRPLYRE
-310 NFSLRRW
+310 NFSLREW
-317 TYILDAELRAS
+317 TAILDAELQAL
-328 RPVLYGGVSTTSG
+328 RPVYYRGCSTTSG
-341 GHAFLCDGTD
+341 SHAFLCDGAD
-351 GDGLYHINWGWNGWS
+351 GNGLYHINWGWSGWS

-371 ITILNSDYSGTE
+371 ITVLNSDYSGAE

-393 YSCDMIVG
+393 YTCSMIVG

-412 LIETPLLKAR
+412 LIVTPLLTADK
-422 ENEGVGCELL
+422 NEWVGCDLL
-432 TTERADTSG
+432 TTERADANW

-450 FVNEEKTAFD
+450 FANYERTAFD

-483 LEGMM
+483 LGGMG
-488 EDGSCYIEPLTFE
+488 ENGSYYSEPLRFK
-501 IDYSFPK
+501 INYSFPK

-529 YGKLCYNFYG
+529 SD

-552 RMAEDTLSASLASVD
+552 RMVEDTLAASLASVD
-567 EFVEGYD
+567 EFVEGCD
-574 ASFNLTTST
+574 ASFNLTAST
-583 TACSEQMV
+583 TACREQMV

-598 QTPDKPSEYAQS
+598 QTPDKPSECAQP

-633 DLYVWVCDKDGRE
+633 DLYVWVCDEDGRE

-657 SQAPIL
+657 SQTPIL

-715 ARLTSAA
+715 ALLVSVA
-722 FNSSTPDGVY
+722 FNSSTPDGVI

-756 ADYEDMRSLRCYL
+756 ADYEDLRSLSCYL
-769 TLYNSSVS
+769 TLYNSSES

-796 DNPNRYWIQRGS
+796 DSPNWYWLQKS
-808 ALLFYI
+808 SDFMFYI
-814 AGAPVGVHHIQASGN
+814 AGAPVGVHHIQVKDNG
-829 SLTVQGGHGC
+829 LTVQGGHGC
-839 MVLMSEMPRKVGI
+839 MMLMSEMPRKVGI
-852 YNLQGQCVKY
+852 YNLQGQCIKH

>member
-1 MRYDSI
+1 
-7 EKFNPPPPQRTMNM
+7 MNM

-58 GAHIGQQS
+58 GAHIGLQS

-146 VERCLAEKEALAA
+146 AERCLAEKEALAA

-166 RVEPLLADIAW
+166 RVAPLLADVAW
-177 GQTEPYNNLCP
+177 GQSEPYNNLCP

-228 SYQLD
+228 SYQLN
-233 MPSVSAGE
+233 MPLVSAGE

-270 HCGLSAKADYGP
+270 HCGLSAKADHGP
-282 STGTNCTPDVLVKY
+282 STGAWCTPYVLVKY
-296 WGYDPDVIKQLYRE
+296 WGYDPDVIKHLYRE
-310 NFSLRRW
+310 KFSLREW
-317 TYILDAELRAS
+317 TAILDAELQAS
-328 RPVLYGGVSTTSG
+328 RPVYYTGCSTTSG
-341 GHAFLCDGTD
+341 GHAFLCDGAD
-351 GDGLYHINWGWNGWS
+351 GNGLYHINWGWSGWN

-371 ITILNSDYSGTE
+371 ITVLNSDYSGAE
-383 STTAPADGFN
+383 SATAPADGYN
-393 YSCDMIVG
+393 YTCKMIVG

-412 LIETPLLKAR
+412 LIVTPLLTAD
-422 ENEGVGCELL
+422 ENEWVGCDLL
-432 TTERADTSG
+432 TTERADANGT
-441 SFRLSIAAE
+441 FRLSIAAE
-450 FVNEEKTAFD
+450 FGNYEKTAFD

-483 LEGMM
+483 LGGMG
-488 EDGSCYIEPLTFE
+488 EYGSYYSEPLRFK
-501 IDYSFPK
+501 IDYSFPE

-513 YQIYSTDGNT
+513 YQIYSTDGET

-529 YGKLCYNFYG
+529 SDKLC
-539 KLFYEFD
+539 YEFD

-552 RMAEDTLSASLASVD
+552 RMVEDTLSASLASVD
-567 EFVEGYD
+567 EFVEGYG
-574 ASFNLTTST
+574 ASFNLTAST
-583 TACSEQMV
+583 TACSEQDV

-598 QTPDKPSEYAQS
+598 QTPEKPSEYAQS
-610 LYVNIPAKGHV
+610 LHVNIPAKGHV

-633 DLYVWVCDKDGRE
+633 DLYVWVCDEDGRE

-657 SQAPIL
+657 SQTPML

-701 TYNVRNDGGLCYAN
+701 AYNVRNDGGLCYAN
-715 ARLTSAA
+715 ALLASFA
-722 FNSSTPDGVY
+722 FNSSTPDGVF

-756 ADYEDMRSLRCYL
+756 ADYEDLRSLSCDL
-769 TLYNSSVS
+769 TLYDSSES
-777 AEIMDL
+777 TEIMDL
-783 DVSEIPEVKYYMV
+783 DVSEIEIPEVKYYIV
-796 DNPNRYWIQRGS
+796 DNSNRYWVQRGS
-808 ALLFYI
+808 TLIFYI
-814 AGAPVGVHHIQASGN
+814 AGAPVGVHHIQVSGN
-829 SLTVQGGHGC
+829 SLTVQGGPGC
-839 MVLMSEMPRKVGI
+839 VALMSEMPRKVGI
-852 YNLQGQCVKY
+852 YNLQGQCVKH

>member
-1 MRYDSI
+1 
-7 EKFNPPPPQRTMNM
+7 MNM

-146 VERCLAEKEALAA
+146 AERCLAEKEALAA

-166 RVEPLLADIAW
+166 RVAPLLADVAW
-177 GQTEPYNNLCP
+177 GQSEPYNNLCP

-228 SYQLD
+228 SYQLN
-233 MPSVSAGE
+233 MPLVSAGE

-270 HCGLSAKADYGP
+270 HCGLSAKADHGP
-282 STGTNCTPDVLVKY
+282 STGAWCTPYVLVKY
-296 WGYDPDVIKQLYRE
+296 WGYDPDVIKHLYRE
-310 NFSLRRW
+310 KFSLREW
-317 TYILDAELRAS
+317 TAILDAELQAS
-328 RPVLYGGVSTTSG
+328 RPVYYTGCSTTSG
-341 GHAFLCDGTD
+341 GHAFLCDGAD
-351 GDGLYHINWGWNGWS
+351 GNGLYHINWGWSGWN

-371 ITILNSDYSGTE
+371 ITVLNSDYSGAE
-383 STTAPADGFN
+383 SATAPADGYN
-393 YSCDMIVG
+393 YTCKMIVG

-412 LIETPLLKAR
+412 LIVTPLLTAD
-422 ENEGVGCELL
+422 ENEWVGCDLL
-432 TTERADTSG
+432 TTERADANGT
-441 SFRLSIAAE
+441 FRLSIAAE
-450 FVNEEKTAFD
+450 FGNYEKTAFD

-483 LEGMM
+483 LGGMG
-488 EDGSCYIEPLTFE
+488 EYGSYYSEPLRFK
-501 IDYSFPK
+501 IDYSFPE

-513 YQIYSTDGNT
+513 YQIYSTDGET

-529 YGKLCYNFYG
+529 SDKLC
-539 KLFYEFD
+539 YEFD

-552 RMAEDTLSASLASVD
+552 RMVEDTLSASLASVD
-567 EFVEGYD
+567 EFVEGYG
-574 ASFNLTTST
+574 ASFNLTAST
-583 TACSEQMV
+583 TACSEQDV

-598 QTPDKPSEYAQS
+598 QTPEKPSEYAQS
-610 LYVNIPAKGHV
+610 LHVNIPAKGHV

-633 DLYVWVCDKDGRE
+633 DLYVWVCDEDGRE

-657 SQAPIL
+657 SQTPML

-701 TYNVRNDGGLCYAN
+701 AYNVRNDGGLCYAN
-715 ARLTSAA
+715 ALLASFA
-722 FNSSTPDGVY
+722 FNSSTPDGVF

-756 ADYEDMRSLRCYL
+756 ADYEDLRSLSCDL
-769 TLYNSSVS
+769 TLYDSSES
-777 AEIMDL
+777 TEIMDL
-783 DVSEIPEVKYYMV
+783 DVSEIEIPEVKYYIV
-796 DNPNRYWIQRGS
+796 DNSNRYWVQRGS
-808 ALLFYI
+808 TLIFYI
-814 AGAPVGVHHIQASGN
+814 AGAPVDVHHIQVSGN
-829 SLTVQGGHGC
+829 SLTVQGGPGC
-839 MVLMSEMPRKVGI
+839 VALMSEMPRKVGI
-852 YNLQGQCVKY
+852 YNLQGQCIKY